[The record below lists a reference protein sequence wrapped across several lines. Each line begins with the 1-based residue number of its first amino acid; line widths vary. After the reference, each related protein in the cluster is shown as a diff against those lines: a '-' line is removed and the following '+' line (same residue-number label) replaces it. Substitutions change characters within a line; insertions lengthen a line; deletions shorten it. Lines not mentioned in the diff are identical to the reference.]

1 MACKYTFNG
10 KEYTERELLNLA
22 SSASSLMSVR
32 TRTNNEMIEI
42 MKNQASNRFVNL
54 DLFTPYQENNY
65 ISAISADVISQI
77 GTFKPGEKVKL
88 SPSEAFLKT
97 KARFENSLKVYDYL
111 AKQLDTP
118 AKLDQAR
125 KNKDYTKKF
134 PQLLLAPTTDD
145 LLLMK
150 TTYGN
155 ILDNFD
161 GFKTKVK
168 VNLRKFGL
176 KIEEGSD
183 KFQELKLDEEYYSN
197 IVNQDANLEEITEDE
212 RVINES
218 YEDGSTFN
226 VNPRDTASTRVK
238 LFFASVPSGT
248 TGPLGLREFVTYDDV
263 IENFLEIGSELES
276 ISYDSLQAELL
287 QRSKTRP
294 YLKNVAAMIAGLQK
308 DNNTQLLNEILT
320 FTNKSFQEQILVKWN
335 SGGVSG
341 VNVEIIKSN
350 RNTVIRQ
357 IYNDWL
363 EQQKASDIITNKNGE
378 LVVNT
383 EKAAELK
390 RTLDEAVA
398 GSVEQK
404 KAWVKSFM
412 ATIGVTYTDD
422 MLNTLEETANNG
434 EFKKNNLNSNFAQLF
449 LSNNLFS
456 ILVNRYNV
464 APTGK
469 TEVGYDDANNALKDE
484 FTSFSKLAEI
494 YYRHTPG
501 RYHTGS
507 SRNGENKSIYAY
519 IAPSYLERIKK
530 KLNYSKTFLDTL
542 LKRSFA
548 KSSKVLQKYAASKLS
563 GANNVTLDIFY
574 ADSLKKDKKNR
585 DGVVRKKQSVKEQM
599 FEAIIKHQNAGRGT
613 GYYNIFTLSDKTV
626 TPVLHIDKYKLNDKT
641 QGRTAKDLF
650 FKQSADIK
658 ESFDFGETFKTELYN
673 LVESEINRIVDYS
686 KQLKAGN
693 KLKQANFDKAFELF
707 YLFPELNKSSKDIT
721 AEKPEEGK
729 KLEEIRNRMYEG
741 KTPSAQDVA
750 YIKNVVTENFKQ
762 RTLDLI
768 KSMTRRGLINFTNS
782 KSTGELLFNFPF
794 FDATYMTQPE
804 INGLSDF
811 QKAVY
816 AAADFEF
823 NYLRTQI
830 TALQILG
837 ADPALYYKETSA
849 LKNANLSDLTIAQ
862 KMSLVKSTM
871 DEFSKRAAMFIAP
884 GSQGV
889 WKWYDAKGNMVDRSS
904 YKSITI
910 SDVVK
915 DTELFNSVETTDAQ
929 EFITLQ
935 EHIDRMMSEGRIPLD
950 VWQSITDRLSKK
962 NKSDN
967 FELTDREKSVIL
979 QPAKPVHTNS
989 VENGNGF
996 NRIDYVKSSTYP
1008 LIPDITRGSQLDDLR
1023 KFMEANNI
1031 RSANFKTA
1039 KKVGQP
1045 EKVLT
1050 VFDENE
1056 NFITPTTSD
1065 LAGAVQTLSRE
1076 GLHTQQEIPLQKEEI
1091 SNISQANRVLFDG
1104 LLNVKDFILENTSF
1118 NGKQFK
1124 DLKENIRINLFDKA
1138 KNELSRRFGIEERGD
1153 GVVFKNKKA
1162 LEQLL
1167 REEAIERNFSI
1178 NDIAAIK
1185 VDKDGDLIIPPYLM
1199 ARGEKFE
1206 GLINSLVSKIVR
1218 LKNPGTSLVQ
1228 VSGVATKLKLND
1240 LNKDTKS
1247 DIIWLSNYDTSKG
1260 LQYMRKTKDGVKPA
1274 QVLVSQYI
1282 RDEEGNLIDLSKFV
1296 KVDKKT
1302 GIKTL
1307 DTSTFS
1313 EELFQLVASRIP
1325 NQGHP
1330 SMLPVEVVGFLP
1342 SYMENTMVVPDG
1354 ITKQMGS
1361 DFDVDKLFAYTSS
1374 LRLRYSKETEN
1385 KVIALEKEMLNIKNK
1400 SEAENTE
1407 LYKQYLSKQELAT
1420 IKQLKEDK
1428 NEIIDKLKWNI
1439 SDKEKSRKQKS
1450 IDTINTLIE
1459 SVYENIKEKYA
1470 DEYLKIRQV
1479 QEKNKQATRKEL
1491 EAIRTQIAEA
1501 KSKGIT
1507 GADKVKYDISK
1518 YDIETGWESLSDF
1531 NVDELHQMYRDL
1543 HWSVLTHRAAF
1554 DKITKSIDFNDIKEE
1569 ADMLE
1574 AMGMFK
1580 FDMTY
1585 TPMGFEEQM
1594 QIFNDNKSGKV
1605 GVGIFASLGS
1615 FLADNQD
1622 KKIILGHIDPKTLV
1636 TVPDPVIVLDD
1647 NGNKL
1652 DLYNLTEPGSVG
1664 DTKEETRTKGDN
1676 NSMVMTESVDNAKN
1690 KNLYK
1695 FNWSEETMGALSAL
1709 IALSDA
1715 DGNILKINFATRF
1728 FKQPIIEEYVSEIQS
1743 ARDTLSDFTPD
1754 VKDAVINK
1762 LVKRY
1767 SDKMSIEAQNKIIE
1781 DKKNSTYKEE
1791 IFGAEK
1797 LKQMLKESLGGI
1809 TDMDSYA
1816 KKQIDVLALF
1826 DRLNNIGSELSGVIG
1841 ASYIYTK
1848 GVGSSVFDVI
1858 DGIRKLGRLANPGV
1872 FVGLESMAGK
1882 VEKDVNTGRY
1892 KITEPVG
1899 EIGHSIDRSLIFA
1912 AKLYNELYPVHFS
1925 SFYNKVAEKIFNGLG
1940 VDKNNVGSSRFIK
1953 LNKEIIKG
1961 VRSYLFTNPS
1971 LKISDSAAAE
1981 RERLLVD
1988 NADNKSLAKR
1998 IMEAKTSFP
2007 ELEDNYFIKNLGFK
2021 LSTKQGL
2028 PSQVYYKSPF
2038 GDIDE
2043 IENNKGFL
2051 SLIFSGNDEQI
2062 QIAKDLALYTYL
2074 TGANQTNSSFGKF
2087 IPIEYFISDTDFL
2100 AGIKGFKKDV
2110 FNTGLP
2116 QFYRQFIQN
2125 NPDMATRLDK
2135 DTAAALS
2142 KLGNIEKFSI
2152 DTSNDLH
2159 RKLLVKTGPADNLLT
2174 VNKFAD
2180 YISYTDNQNSL
2191 TYLYE
2196 RTSAPNIGKYERI
2209 NTLGTRRSGFSEF
2222 MMNAKDV
2229 PSVLPMNMTTAQLA
2243 EFKRVYP
2250 DAPTEDNVD
2259 LDSLADGMLEDD
2271 INLDD
2276 LLDQADMFDNID
2288 LDAVAAQESV
2298 INISNELNIYT
2309 DRPNNIT
2316 SYVNSLIPNYIQ
2328 TYDDEIRLLS
2338 ELASIFAL
2346 SRGNYKTN
2354 AELLETSVNVE
2365 KMIKDLTPAELKE
2378 ESNETLD
2385 NMLSN
2390 AIIEKLAKE
2399 GLSEEDIYNNLFKR
2413 TEANSTQPVAQQP
2426 KQVGSPSEYTNHSG
2440 GAKGYDAEWDIIGEE
2455 FGMVNNKHYLLPS
2468 DGAVSDPRLQAK
2480 GVKPVDATNDVGPVA
2495 LQGPATGE
2503 AQIAV
2508 TNAER
2513 AMGRIEL
2520 NHTTRNTKK
2529 IRNYVQVKNADGIF
2543 AIGSLIPK
2551 DTDITISMGRV
2562 TKKAL
2567 VPQVNGGT
2575 SVAVQLGIMMN
2586 KPTYVFNQVANNTYP
2601 EGWYVWENKVH
2612 YNPNTNTFEGD
2623 FMPIDIPILTKNFAG
2638 IGTSSNTTTQGKQAI
2653 RDVYENTFNSP
2664 RTESTSTLDVSAQL
2678 EINEELVIS
2687 DPTDIL
2693 NLDDL
2698 LQMDMDDMTEIN
2710 MEELENQ
2717 PIEFGANPQI
2727 DPVVEGIIPNID
2739 GDNNIKTVLNNIFK
2753 TTTNPFFKDLIKI
2766 LGQAGNIKD
2775 ANVIIDNTM
2784 AHPGTY
2790 APGIIRINTDLAKKD
2805 NPKQNA
2811 KDNLE
2816 TVVMHEV
2823 MHAATADILKRFRE
2837 NKSSLNK
2844 RQIIFATGLTNMFKD
2859 LQEKM
2864 IESDVHGPKLTE
2876 VIDKVFGSNQ
2886 DVDLSPKEK
2895 SMYYG
2900 LTNLDEFVS
2909 MIMTDRN
2916 FQQFMNE
2923 TMYNEESNTS
2933 IFDRF
2938 KEMLRDL
2945 ITSLAKMVGVSID
2958 NKSALYNGV
2967 NTITKL
2973 ITEPDIQDHSD
2984 EESINGDPNEG
2995 PLDMNDINNPQDNN
3009 PQDYYMLKTPNGL
3022 FNANEDQVAAIDAVS
3037 EFLNKP
3043 TTEKLDD
3050 NVFFLFGPGGTGK
3063 TASVASAINKALN
3076 GSAEQVTVA
3085 YTAISHTA
3093 KGELVKAGNKEAAT
3107 LASFLGSTP
3116 KISASG
3122 EESFELTPLSK
3133 YTEGDRPAPFPA
3145 IFTADWLVIDEA
3157 SMIGDREM
3165 DAIRQRLR
3173 ERKSEFGDSKLK
3185 ILFMGDYA
3193 QIPPIG
3199 LRPDED
3205 GYAINLMKNSS
3216 KSIGLSKVERTK
3228 NQDITDLG
3236 FRFRRAVDYYNQQLE
3251 KGVASAASGL
3261 RIDKMLDKSV
3271 TTSSENVSFT
3281 SVHKKF
3287 FTDYVNILKQDP
3299 FNSQN
3304 AVMISYNNEKHPTT
3318 ISTTDIIRTNLFG
3331 EKANE
3336 ALFIPGEPIF
3346 LNSTIKAPS
3355 LQTGKRID
3363 LAKNSRLVIKSINRN
3378 IKSFNLGSNIR
3389 PDIIE
3394 IPVYSIAAHYGN
3406 DIINFDAFDKS
3417 FSQQIIPSRY
3427 DNKRKGY
3434 ILEDGFFLSYSKYMR
3449 LKELGVTDIFHGYIM
3464 SAHKV
3469 QGQTYNHSF
3478 VHDKNIASHVRPS
3491 MNSGE
3496 MILTPKSY
3504 AQILY
3509 TAISRARNKV
3519 YVLTNTVADEA
3530 GAFAQPTFENPMKS
3544 IATEVTAAEF
3554 PNDLELENQCKS

>member
-378 LVVNT
+378 LIVNT

-962 NKSDN
+962 NKSEN

-1282 RDEEGNLIDLSKFV
+1282 RDEEGNLIDLSKFI

-1374 LRLRYSKETEN
+1374 LRLRYSKETES

-1450 IDTINTLIE
+1450 VDTINTLIE

-2152 DTSNDLH
+2152 DTTNDLH

-2174 VNKFAD
+2174 LNKFAD

-2276 LLDQADMFDNID
+2276 LLDQADLFDNID

-2413 TEANSTQPVAQQP
+2413 TESIFTEADSLPPIEQNFIDGQGGRKMQSKFAGKSTMDLIL
-2426 KQVGSPSEYTNHSG
+2426 SG
-2440 GAKGYDAEWDIIGEE
+2440 D
-2455 FGMVNNKHYLLPS
+2455 
-2468 DGAVSDPRLQAK
+2468 R
-2480 GVKPVDATNDVGPVA
+2480 T
-2495 LQGPATGE
+2495 
-2503 AQIAV
+2503 
-2508 TNAER
+2508 R
-2513 AMGRIEL
+2513 
-2520 NHTTRNTKK
+2520 TTRAN
-2529 IRNYVQVKNADGIF
+2529 
-2543 AIGSLIPK
+2543 
-2551 DTDITISMGRV
+2551 TDITRMIKDYNLSKIEDLVGKVIRMTDKNGRTAY
-2562 TKKAL
+2562 TKITNVAAFTQDYQNATWQKEGWDKATTDKN
-2567 VPQVNGGT
+2567 VG
-2575 SVAVQLGIMMN
+2575 
-2586 KPTYVFNQVANNTYP
+2586 TYP
-2601 EGWYVWENKVH
+2601 YAIE
-2612 YNPNTNTFEGD
+2612 FELASVGTTQD
-2623 FMPIDIPILTKNFAG
+2623 TSTKNELLNK
-2638 IGTSSNTTTQGKQAI
+2638 IGDTIIQTTQLRYKVVNLPGVI
-2653 RDVYENTFNSP
+2653 ENIEKTDQQYNVTLRFKTYNGSKTQTVVIENGEVIKTVSKSP
-2664 RTESTSTLDVSAQL
+2664 LKMGEFIEANKSTYDFQFSDSGATQDVSAQL
-2678 EINEELVIS
+2678 EINEELVMS
-2687 DPTDIL
+2687 DPTDSI

-2698 LQMDMDDMTEIN
+2698 LGMDMDDSTMIN

-2945 ITSLAKMVGVSID
+2945 ITSLAKMVGVNID

-2995 PLDMNDINNPQDNN
+2995 PLNMDDINNPQDNN
-3009 PQDYYMLKTPNGL
+3009 PQDYYMLKTVNGT
-3022 FNANEDQVAAIDAVS
+3022 FSANEDQVAAIDAIS
-3037 EFLNKP
+3037 EFLNEP

-3063 TASVASAINKALN
+3063 TASVASAINKALS

-3116 KISASG
+3116 KIGPSG

-3133 YTEGDRPAPFPA
+3133 YTEGDKPMPFPG

-3165 DAIRQRLR
+3165 DSIRQRLR

-3205 GYAINLMKNSS
+3205 GYAINLMRDNS

-3261 RIDKMLDKSV
+3261 RIDKMLDKTV

-3281 SVHKKF
+3281 SVYKNF
-3287 FTDYVNILKQDP
+3287 FTNYVNTLKQDP

-3304 AVMISYNNEKHPTT
+3304 AVMISYNNEKHPST

-3331 EKANE
+3331 DKANE
-3336 ALFIPGEPIF
+3336 GLFISGEPIF

-3355 LQTGKRID
+3355 LETGKRIE
-3363 LAKNSRLVIKSINRN
+3363 LAKNSRVVIKSIYRN
-3378 IKSFNLGSNIR
+3378 IKTFNLGSNIK
-3389 PDIIE
+3389 PDLIE
-3394 IPVYSIAAHYGN
+3394 VPVYSIAAHYGN

-3417 FSQQIIPSRY
+3417 FSEQLIPSRY
-3427 DNKRKGY
+3427 DNKRRGY
-3434 ILEDGFFLSYSKYMR
+3434 VLKDGSFLPYYKYMR
-3449 LKELGVTDIFHGYIM
+3449 LKDLGVTDVFHGYIM

-3478 VHDKNIASHVRPS
+3478 VHDMNIASHVRPS

-3519 YVLTNTVADEA
+3519 YVLTNNVADEA

>member
-32 TRTNNEMIEI
+32 TRTNDEMIEI

-125 KNKDYTKKF
+125 KNKEYTKKF
-134 PQLLLAPTTDD
+134 PQLLLAPTIDD

-150 TTYGN
+150 STYGN

-176 KIEEGSD
+176 KIEEGSN
-183 KFQELKLDEEYYSN
+183 KFQELKLDEEYYRN
-197 IVNQDANLEEITEDE
+197 IVNEDANVEEITEDE

-218 YEDGSTFN
+218 YEDGSAFR

-238 LFFASVPSGT
+238 LFFATVPSGA
-248 TGPLGLREFVTYDDV
+248 TGALGLREFVTYDDV

-276 ISYDSLQAELL
+276 VSYDALQAELL

-335 SGGVSG
+335 AGGTTG

-363 EQQKASDIITNKNGE
+363 EQQKTSDIITNKNGE

-390 RTLDEAVA
+390 KTLDEAVA
-398 GSVEQK
+398 GGVEQK

-412 ATIGVTYTDD
+412 STIGVTYTDD
-422 MLNTLEETANNG
+422 MLNTLEEAANNG

-449 LSNNLFS
+449 LSNNLFG

-469 TEVGYDDANNALKDE
+469 EEVGYDDANNALKDE

-530 KLNYSKTFLDTL
+530 KLNYSKTFLDTV

-548 KSSKVLQKYAASKLS
+548 KNSKVLQKYAASKLS

-599 FEAIIKHQNAGRGT
+599 FEAIIKHQNGGGKT

-641 QGRTAKDLF
+641 QGRTAKDLI

-729 KLEEIRNRMYEG
+729 RIEEIRNRMYEG

-750 YIKNVVTENFKQ
+750 YIKNIVTENFKQ

-794 FDATYMTQPE
+794 FDASYMRQTE

-823 NYLRTQI
+823 NYLRTQT
-830 TALQILG
+830 TALQLLG
-837 ADPALYYKETSA
+837 ADPALYYKEPSA

-904 YKSITI
+904 YNAITI

-915 DTELFNSVETTDAQ
+915 NTELFKAVETTDAQ

-1056 NFITPTTSD
+1056 DFITPTSSD

-1076 GLHTQQEIPLQKEEI
+1076 GLHTQQEIPLQKDEI

-1104 LLNVKDFILENTSF
+1104 LLNVKDFILEDTSF

-1124 DLKENIRINLFDKA
+1124 NLKEDIRINLFDKA
-1138 KNELSRRFGIEERGD
+1138 KNDLSRRFGIEERGD

-1228 VSGVATKLKLND
+1228 VSGVASKLKFSD
-1240 LNKDTKS
+1240 LNKDSKS
-1247 DIIWLSNYDTSKG
+1247 DVIWLSNYDTSKG

-1302 GIKTL
+1302 GVKTL

-1330 SMLPVEVVGFLP
+1330 SMLPIEVVGFLP
-1342 SYMENTMVVPDG
+1342 SYMENTIVVPDG

-1374 LRLRYSKETEN
+1374 LRLRYSKETES

-1400 SEAENTE
+1400 SEVENTE
-1407 LYKQYLSKQELAT
+1407 LYKQYLTKQELST

-1439 SDKEKSRKQKS
+1439 SDREKSRKQKS
-1450 IDTINTLIE
+1450 IDNINTLIE

-1470 DEYLKIRQV
+1470 PEYLKIRQV

-1491 EAIRTQIAEA
+1491 DDIRNQIIEA

-1518 YDIETGWESLSDF
+1518 YDIETGWESLSSF
-1531 NVDELHQMYRDL
+1531 NEDELHQMYRDL

-1569 ADMLE
+1569 GDMLE
-1574 AMGMFK
+1574 AMGLFK

-1622 KKIILGHIDPKTLV
+1622 KKIIVGHIDPKTLLP
-1636 TVPDPVIVLDD
+1636 VPNPITVLDD

-1652 DLYNLTEPGSVG
+1652 DLYKLTEPGSVG

-1709 IALSDA
+1709 IALSDV

-1728 FKQPIIEEYVSEIQS
+1728 FKQPIIEEFVSEIQS

-1767 SDKMSIEAQNKIIE
+1767 SQMMSVEAQNKIIE

-1791 IFGAEK
+1791 IFGADK
-1797 LKQMLKESLGGI
+1797 LKQMLKESLGDI

-1826 DRLNNIGSELSGVIG
+1826 DRLSNIGSELSGVIG

-1899 EIGHSIDRSLIFA
+1899 EIGHSIDRSLLFA
-1912 AKLYNELYPVHFS
+1912 EKLYNELYPVHFS
-1925 SFYNKVAEKIFNGLG
+1925 SFYNRVSEKIFNGLG

-1971 LKISDSAAAE
+1971 LNISDNASSE

-1998 IMEAKTSFP
+1998 IMEAKNSFP
-2007 ELEDNYFIKNLGFK
+2007 ELEDNYFIKNLGFR

-2100 AGIKGFKKDV
+2100 SGIKGFKKDV

-2152 DTSNDLH
+2152 DTSNELH
-2159 RKLLVKTGPADNLLT
+2159 SKLLVKTGAADNLLT
-2174 VNKFAD
+2174 QFKFAD
-2180 YISYTDNQNSL
+2180 FISYTDNQNKL

-2209 NTLGTRRSGFSEF
+2209 NTLGTRKAGFSEF

-2229 PSVLPMNMTTAQLA
+2229 PSVLPMNMTAAQLA
-2243 EFKRVYP
+2243 EYKSVYP

-2288 LDAVAAQESV
+2288 LDAVAAQE
-2298 INISNELNIYT
+2298 
-2309 DRPNNIT
+2309 
-2316 SYVNSLIPNYIQ
+2316 
-2328 TYDDEIRLLS
+2328 
-2338 ELASIFAL
+2338 
-2346 SRGNYKTN
+2346 
-2354 AELLETSVNVE
+2354 
-2365 KMIKDLTPAELKE
+2365 
-2378 ESNETLD
+2378 
-2385 NMLSN
+2385 
-2390 AIIEKLAKE
+2390 
-2399 GLSEEDIYNNLFKR
+2399 
-2413 TEANSTQPVAQQP
+2413 PVAQQTGNFTEADNLP
-2426 KQVGSPSEYTNHSG
+2426 PIEQNFIDGQGGRKMQSKFAGKSTMDLILSG
-2440 GAKGYDAEWDIIGEE
+2440 D
-2455 FGMVNNKHYLLPS
+2455 
-2468 DGAVSDPRLQAK
+2468 R
-2480 GVKPVDATNDVGPVA
+2480 T
-2495 LQGPATGE
+2495 
-2503 AQIAV
+2503 
-2508 TNAER
+2508 R
-2513 AMGRIEL
+2513 
-2520 NHTTRNTKK
+2520 TTRAN
-2529 IRNYVQVKNADGIF
+2529 
-2543 AIGSLIPK
+2543 
-2551 DTDITISMGRV
+2551 TDITRMIKDYNLSKIEDLVGKVIRMTDKSGRTAY
-2562 TKKAL
+2562 TKITNVAAFTKEYQDATWEKEGWDKATTDK
-2567 VPQVNGGT
+2567 N
-2575 SVAVQLGIMMN
+2575 LG
-2586 KPTYVFNQVANNTYP
+2586 TYP
-2601 EGWYVWENKVH
+2601 YAIE
-2612 YNPNTNTFEGD
+2612 FELASVG
-2623 FMPIDIPILTKNFAG
+2623 
-2638 IGTSSNTTTQGKQAI
+2638 TTQ
-2653 RDVYENTFNSP
+2653 DVT
-2664 RTESTSTLDVSAQL
+2664 TQL
-2678 EINEELVIS
+2678 ETNEEIVIS

-2698 LQMDMDDMTEIN
+2698 LQMDMDDMSEIN

-2727 DPVVEGIIPNID
+2727 DPVVEGLIPNID
-2739 GDNNIKTVLNNIFK
+2739 GNNNVKTVLNNIFK

-2790 APGIIRINTDLAKKD
+2790 APGVIRINADLAKKD

-2816 TVVMHEV
+2816 TVIMHEV
-2823 MHAATADILKRFRE
+2823 MHAATADILKRFKE

-2864 IESDVHGPKLTE
+2864 IDSDVHGPKLTE
-2876 VIDKVFGSNQ
+2876 VIDKLFGSNQ

-2900 LTNLDEFVS
+2900 LTNIDEFVS
-2909 MIMTDRN
+2909 MLMTDRT

-2945 ITSLAKMVGVSID
+2945 ITSLAKMVGVNID
-2958 NKSALYNGV
+2958 KKSALYNGV
-2967 NTITKL
+2967 DTITKL
-2973 ITEPDIQDHSD
+2973 ISEPDIQDHSD
-2984 EESINGDPNEG
+2984 NESINGDPNEG

-3037 EFLNKP
+3037 EFLNRP

-3050 NVFFLFGPGGTGK
+3050 NVFLLFGPGGTGK
-3063 TASVASAINKALN
+3063 TASVASAINKALS
-3076 GSAEQVTVA
+3076 GTAEQVRVA

-3107 LASFLGSTP
+3107 LASFLGSKP
-3116 KISASG
+3116 KITASG
-3122 EESFELTPLSK
+3122 EETFELTPLSE
-3133 YTEGDRPAPFPA
+3133 YTDGEKPKPFPG

-3157 SMIGDREM
+3157 SMIGETEM
-3165 DAIRQRLR
+3165 RAIRQRLE
-3173 ERKSEFGDSKLK
+3173 ERKGEFGDRKMK
-3185 ILFMGDYA
+3185 ILFMGDYS

-3216 KSIGLSKVERTK
+3216 KSIGLSKIERTK

-3251 KGVASAASGL
+3251 KGIASVASGL

-3281 SVHKKF
+3281 SKHKNF
-3287 FTDYVNILKQDP
+3287 FTDYVNVFKQDP

-3304 AVMISYNNEKHPTT
+3304 AVMISYNNEKHPST
-3318 ISTTDIIRTNLFG
+3318 ITTTDVIRTNLFG
-3331 EKANE
+3331 DKAKE
-3336 ALFIPGEPIF
+3336 ALFVAGEPIF
-3346 LNSTIKAPS
+3346 LGSTITAPS
-3355 LQTGKRID
+3355 IETGKNIEMP
-3363 LAKNSRLVIKSINRN
+3363 KNSRTIIKSINSVV
-3378 IKSFNLGSNIR
+3378 KSFNIGTKR
-3389 PDIIE
+3389 YPDYINV
-3394 IPVYSIAAHYGN
+3394 PVYSISAHYGK
-3406 DIINFDAFDKS
+3406 DVVNFDALDKAY
-3417 FSQQIIPSRY
+3417 SQQFIPSRY
-3427 DNKRKGY
+3427 DSKRKGY
-3434 ILEDGFFLSYSKYMR
+3434 ILDDGSFLSYGRYMR
-3449 LKELGVTDIFHGYIM
+3449 LKEAGITDIFHGYLM

-3478 VHDKNIASHVRPS
+3478 VHDMNISSHVRPS

-3519 YVLTNTVADEA
+3519 YVLTNNVADEA

-3544 IATEVTAAEF
+3544 VATEVTTAEF

>member
-32 TRTNNEMIEI
+32 TRTNDEMIEI

-125 KNKDYTKKF
+125 KNKEYTKKF

-150 TTYGN
+150 STYGN

-176 KIEEGSD
+176 KIEEGSN
-183 KFQELKLDEEYYSN
+183 KFQELKLDEEYYNN
-197 IVNQDANLEEITEDE
+197 IVNQDANLEDITEDE

-238 LFFASVPSGT
+238 LFFATVPSGS
-248 TGPLGLREFVTYDDV
+248 TGALGLREFVTYDDV

-276 ISYDSLQAELL
+276 VSYDALQAELL

-308 DNNTQLLNEILT
+308 DNNAQLLNEILT

-335 SGGVSG
+335 PGGPAG

-363 EQQKASDIITNKNGE
+363 EQQKTSDIITNKNGE

-390 RTLDEAVA
+390 KTLDEAVA
-398 GSVEQK
+398 GGVEQK

-412 ATIGVTYTDD
+412 STIGVTYSDD

-530 KLNYSKTFLDTL
+530 KLNYSKTFLDTV

-548 KSSKVLQKYAASKLS
+548 KNSKVLQKYAASKLS

-599 FEAIIKHQNAGRGT
+599 FEAIIKHQNGGSKT

-641 QGRTAKDLF
+641 QGRTAKDLI

-658 ESFDFGETFKTELYN
+658 ETFDFGETFKTELYN

-750 YIKNVVTENFKQ
+750 YIKNVVTANFKQ
-762 RTLDLI
+762 RTFDLI
-768 KSMTRRGLINFTNS
+768 KSMTRRGLINFSNS
-782 KSTGELLFNFPF
+782 KSTGELLSNFPF
-794 FDATYMTQPE
+794 FDASYMRQAE

-811 QKAVY
+811 HKAVY

-823 NYLRTQI
+823 NYLRTQT
-830 TALQILG
+830 TALQLLG
-837 ADPALYYKETSA
+837 ADPALYYKEPSA

-904 YKSITI
+904 YKAITI

-915 DTELFNSVETTDAQ
+915 NTELFNNVETTDAQ

-1056 NFITPTTSD
+1056 DFITPTSSD

-1076 GLHTQQEIPLQKEEI
+1076 GLHTQQEIPLQKDEI

-1104 LLNVKDFILENTSF
+1104 LLNVKDFILEDTSF

-1138 KNELSRRFGIEERGD
+1138 KNDLSRRFGIEERGD

-1228 VSGVATKLKLND
+1228 VSGVASKLKFSD
-1240 LNKDTKS
+1240 LNKDSKS
-1247 DIIWLSNYDTSKG
+1247 DVIWLSNYDTSKG

-1330 SMLPVEVVGFLP
+1330 SMLPIEVVGFLP
-1342 SYMENTMVVPDG
+1342 SYMENTIVVPDG

-1361 DFDVDKLFAYTSS
+1361 DFDVDKLYAYTSS
-1374 LRLRYSKETEN
+1374 LRLRYSKETESE
-1385 KVIALEKEMLNIKNK
+1385 VISLEKEMLNIKNK
-1400 SEAENTE
+1400 SEVENTE
-1407 LYKQYLSKQELAT
+1407 LYKQYLTKQELAT

-1450 IDTINTLIE
+1450 VDNINTLIE

-1470 DEYLKIRQV
+1470 AEYLKIRQV

-1491 EAIRTQIAEA
+1491 DAIRTQITEA

-1518 YDIETGWESLSDF
+1518 YDIETGWESLSSF
-1531 NVDELHQMYRDL
+1531 NEDELHQMYRDL

-1554 DKITKSIDFNDIKEE
+1554 DKITKSIDFSDIKEE
-1569 ADMLE
+1569 GDMLE
-1574 AMGMFK
+1574 AMGLFK

-1622 KKIILGHIDPKTLV
+1622 KTIILGHIDPKTLLPV
-1636 TVPDPVIVLDD
+1636 RDPVIVLDE
-1647 NGNKL
+1647 NGKDTL
-1652 DLYNLTEPGSVG
+1652 ELFNLTQPGSVG
-1664 DTKEETRTKGDN
+1664 DTKEDTRTKGDN
-1676 NSMVMTESVDNAKN
+1676 NSMVMTESVDNSKN

-1695 FNWSEETMGALSAL
+1695 FNWAEETMGALSAL

-1715 DGNILKINFATRF
+1715 NGKILKINFATRF

-1767 SDKMSIEAQNKIIE
+1767 SDMMSLEAQNKIIE

-1791 IFGAEK
+1791 IFGADK
-1797 LKQMLKESLGGI
+1797 LKQMLKESLGDI

-1826 DRLNNIGSELSGVIG
+1826 DRLSNIGSELSGVIG

-1899 EIGHSIDRSLIFA
+1899 EIGHSIDRSLLFA
-1912 AKLYNELYPVHFS
+1912 EKLYNELYPVHFS
-1925 SFYNKVAEKIFNGLG
+1925 SFYNRVSEKIFNGLG

-1971 LKISDSAAAE
+1971 LNISDNASSE

-1998 IMEAKTSFP
+1998 IMEAKNSFP
-2007 ELEDNYFIKNLGFK
+2007 ELEDNYFIKNLGFR

-2152 DTSNDLH
+2152 DTTNKLH
-2159 RKLLVKTGPADNLLT
+2159 TKLLVKTGAADNLLT
-2174 VNKFAD
+2174 LNKFAD
-2180 YISYTDNQNSL
+2180 FISYTDNQNKL

-2222 MMNAKDV
+2222 MMNSKDV
-2229 PSVLPMNMTTAQLA
+2229 PSVLPMNMTAAQLA
-2243 EFKRVYP
+2243 EYKRVYP

-2288 LDAVAAQESV
+2288 LDAVAAQE
-2298 INISNELNIYT
+2298 
-2309 DRPNNIT
+2309 
-2316 SYVNSLIPNYIQ
+2316 
-2328 TYDDEIRLLS
+2328 
-2338 ELASIFAL
+2338 
-2346 SRGNYKTN
+2346 
-2354 AELLETSVNVE
+2354 
-2365 KMIKDLTPAELKE
+2365 
-2378 ESNETLD
+2378 
-2385 NMLSN
+2385 
-2390 AIIEKLAKE
+2390 
-2399 GLSEEDIYNNLFKR
+2399 
-2413 TEANSTQPVAQQP
+2413 PVAQQP

-2440 GAKGYDAEWDIIGEE
+2440 GAIGADSAWDNVGRE
-2455 FGMVNNKHYLLPS
+2455 FG
-2468 DGAVSDPRLQAK
+2468 
-2480 GVKPVDATNDVGPVA
+2480 
-2495 LQGPATGE
+2495 
-2503 AQIAV
+2503 V
-2508 TNAER
+2508 TNHRHYYYGSKTPKGNVELTKTQLDEGVAEMR
-2513 AMGRIEL
+2513 KAAVVLGKNPQKASTVNL
-2520 NHTTRNTKK
+2520 LARNWF
-2529 IRNYVQVKNADGIF
+2529 QVKNSDQVV
-2543 AIGSLIPK
+2543 AIAPIDDS
-2551 DTDITISMGRV
+2551 
-2562 TKKAL
+2562 KKM
-2567 VPQVNGGT
+2567 VEGGT
-2575 SVAVQLGIMMN
+2575 GWAVAMAQANN
-2586 KPTYVFNQVANNTYP
+2586 KETHVFNLKDNS
-2601 EGWYVWENKVH
+2601 WYTWNG
-2612 YNPNTNTFEGD
+2612 NTFVASEV
-2623 FMPIDIPILTKNFAG
+2623 PILSKNFAG
-2638 IGTSSNTTTQGKQAI
+2638 IGSRQDAGKMTEESLQAI
-2653 RDVYENTFNSP
+2653 YDVYENTFNSP
-2664 RTESTSTLDVSAQL
+2664 RTQAISTQDVSTQL
-2678 EINEELVIS
+2678 ETNEEIVIS
-2687 DPTDIL
+2687 DPTDML

-2727 DPVVEGIIPNID
+2727 DPVVEGLIPNID
-2739 GDNNIKTVLNNIFK
+2739 GNNNVKTVLNNIFK

-2790 APGIIRINTDLAKKD
+2790 APGVIRINADLAKKD

-2816 TVVMHEV
+2816 TVIMHEV

-2837 NKSSLNK
+2837 NKASLNK
-2844 RQIIFATGLTNMFKD
+2844 RQIIFATGLTNMFND

-2864 IESDVHGPKLTE
+2864 IDSDVHGPKLTE
-2876 VIDKVFGSNQ
+2876 VIDKLFGSNQ

-2900 LTNLDEFVS
+2900 LTNIDEFVS
-2909 MIMTDRN
+2909 MLMTDRT

-2945 ITSLAKMVGVSID
+2945 ITSLAKMVGVNID
-2958 NKSALYNGV
+2958 KKSALYNGV
-2967 NTITKL
+2967 DTITKL
-2973 ITEPDIQDHSD
+2973 ISEPDIQDHSD
-2984 EESINGDPNEG
+2984 NESINGDPNEG

-3037 EFLNKP
+3037 EFLNRP

-3050 NVFFLFGPGGTGK
+3050 NVFLLFGPGGTGK
-3063 TASVASAINKALN
+3063 TASVASAINKALS
-3076 GSAEQVTVA
+3076 GTAEQVRVA

-3107 LASFLGSTP
+3107 LASFLGSKP
-3116 KISASG
+3116 KITASG
-3122 EESFELTPLSK
+3122 EETFELTPLSE
-3133 YTEGDRPAPFPA
+3133 YTDGEKPKPFPG

-3157 SMIGDREM
+3157 SMIGETEM
-3165 DAIRQRLR
+3165 KAIRQRLE
-3173 ERKSEFGDSKLK
+3173 ERKAEFGDRKMK
-3185 ILFMGDYA
+3185 ILFMGDYS

-3216 KSIGLSKVERTK
+3216 KSISLSKIERTK

-3251 KGVASAASGL
+3251 KGIASVLSGL

-3281 SVHKKF
+3281 SKHKNF
-3287 FTDYVNILKQDP
+3287 FTDYVNVFKQDP

-3304 AVMISYNNEKHPTT
+3304 AVMISYNNEKHQST
-3318 ISTTDIIRTNLFG
+3318 ITTTDVIRTNLFG
-3331 EKANE
+3331 DKAKE
-3336 ALFIPGEPIF
+3336 ALFVAGEPIF
-3346 LNSTIKAPS
+3346 LGSTITAPS
-3355 LQTGKRID
+3355 IETGKNIEMP
-3363 LAKNSRLVIKSINRN
+3363 KNSRTIIKSINSVV
-3378 IKSFNLGSNIR
+3378 KSFNIGTKR
-3389 PDIIE
+3389 YPDYINV
-3394 IPVYSIAAHYGN
+3394 PVYAISAHYGK
-3406 DIINFDAFDKS
+3406 DVVNFDALDKAY
-3417 FSQQIIPSRY
+3417 SQQFIPSRY
-3427 DNKRKGY
+3427 DSKRKGY
-3434 ILEDGFFLSYSKYMR
+3434 ILDDGSFLAYGRYMR
-3449 LKELGVTDIFHGYIM
+3449 LKEAGITDIFHGYLM

-3478 VHDKNIASHVRPS
+3478 VHDMNISSHVRPS

-3519 YVLTNTVADEA
+3519 YVLTNNVADEA

-3544 IATEVTAAEF
+3544 VATEVTTAEF

>member
-97 KARFENSLKVYDYL
+97 KARFENSLKLYTYL
-111 AKQLDTP
+111 AEKLDTP

-125 KNKDYTKKF
+125 NNKEYTKKF

-145 LLLMK
+145 LQLMK

-176 KIEEGSD
+176 KIEEGSN

-197 IVNQDANLEEITEDE
+197 IVNEDSNLEEITEDE

-218 YEDGSTFN
+218 YEDGSAFR

-238 LFFASVPSGT
+238 LFFATVPSGT

-276 ISYDSLQAELL
+276 VSYDSLQAELL

-335 SGGVSG
+335 PGGVSG

-404 KAWVKSFM
+404 KDWVKSFM
-412 ATIGVTYTDD
+412 ATIGVTYTDE

-456 ILVNRYNV
+456 ILVNKYNV

-507 SRNGENKSIYAY
+507 MRNGENKSIYSY

-650 FKQSADIK
+650 FKESADIK

-707 YLFPELNKSSKDIT
+707 YLFPELNKSSKDVT

-794 FDATYMTQPE
+794 FDATYMRQPE

-823 NYLRTQI
+823 NYLRTQT

-1374 LRLRYSKETEN
+1374 LRLRYSKETES

-1569 ADMLE
+1569 GDMLE
-1574 AMGMFK
+1574 AMGFFK

-1781 DKKNSTYKEE
+1781 DKKNSAYKEE

-1899 EIGHSIDRSLIFA
+1899 EIGHSIDRSLMFA
-1912 AKLYNELYPVHFS
+1912 EKLYNELYPVHFS
-1925 SFYNKVAEKIFNGLG
+1925 SFYNRVSEKIFNGLG

-2135 DTAAALS
+2135 ETAAALS

-2152 DTSNDLH
+2152 DTSNKLH
-2159 RKLLVKTGPADNLLT
+2159 TKLLVKTGAADNLLT
-2174 VNKFAD
+2174 VTKFAD

-2209 NTLGTRRSGFSEF
+2209 NTLGTRKAGFSEF

-2288 LDAVAAQESV
+2288 LDAVAAQEPVAQKTGSFTEADNLPPIEQNFIDGQGGRKMQSKFAGKSTMDLILSGDRTRTTRANTDITRMIKDYNLSKIEDLVGKV
-2298 INISNELNIYT
+2298 IRMTDKNGRTAYT
-2309 DRPNNIT
+2309 KIT
-2316 SYVNSLIPNYIQ
+2316 NVAAFTQDYQNATWQKEGWDKATTDKNVG
-2328 TYDDEIRLLS
+2328 TYPYAIEF
-2338 ELASIFAL
+2338 ELAS
-2346 SRGNYKTN
+2346 
-2354 AELLETSVNVE
+2354 
-2365 KMIKDLTPAELKE
+2365 
-2378 ESNETLD
+2378 
-2385 NMLSN
+2385 
-2390 AIIEKLAKE
+2390 
-2399 GLSEEDIYNNLFKR
+2399 
-2413 TEANSTQPVAQQP
+2413 VA
-2426 KQVGSPSEYTNHSG
+2426 
-2440 GAKGYDAEWDIIGEE
+2440 
-2455 FGMVNNKHYLLPS
+2455 
-2468 DGAVSDPRLQAK
+2468 
-2480 GVKPVDATNDVGPVA
+2480 
-2495 LQGPATGE
+2495 
-2503 AQIAV
+2503 
-2508 TNAER
+2508 
-2513 AMGRIEL
+2513 
-2520 NHTTRNTKK
+2520 
-2529 IRNYVQVKNADGIF
+2529 
-2543 AIGSLIPK
+2543 
-2551 DTDITISMGRV
+2551 
-2562 TKKAL
+2562 
-2567 VPQVNGGT
+2567 
-2575 SVAVQLGIMMN
+2575 
-2586 KPTYVFNQVANNTYP
+2586 
-2601 EGWYVWENKVH
+2601 
-2612 YNPNTNTFEGD
+2612 
-2623 FMPIDIPILTKNFAG
+2623 
-2638 IGTSSNTTTQGKQAI
+2638 TTQ
-2653 RDVYENTFNSP
+2653 
-2664 RTESTSTLDVSAQL
+2664 DVSAQL
-2678 EINEELVIS
+2678 ETNEELVIS

-2698 LQMDMDDMTEIN
+2698 LQMDMDDMSEIN

-2766 LGQAGNIKD
+2766 LGQANNIKD

-2837 NKSSLNK
+2837 NKASLNK

-2958 NKSALYNGV
+2958 KKSALYNGV

-2995 PLDMNDINNPQDNN
+2995 PLNMDDINNPQDNN

-3050 NVFFLFGPGGTGK
+3050 NVFLLFGPGGTGK

-3076 GSAEQVTVA
+3076 GSAEQVRVA

-3107 LASFLGSTP
+3107 LASFLGSKP
-3116 KISASG
+3116 KITASG
-3122 EESFELTPLSK
+3122 EETFELTPLSE
-3133 YTEGDRPAPFPA
+3133 YTDGERPKPFPG

-3157 SMIGDREM
+3157 SMIGDTEM
-3165 DAIRQRLR
+3165 KAIRQRLE
-3173 ERKSEFGDSKLK
+3173 ERKAEFGDRKMK
-3185 ILFMGDYA
+3185 ILFMGDYS

-3216 KSIGLSKVERTK
+3216 KSIGLSKIERTK

-3251 KGVASAASGL
+3251 KGIASALSGL

-3281 SVHKKF
+3281 SKHKNF
-3287 FTDYVNILKQDP
+3287 FTDYVNVFKQDP

-3304 AVMISYNNEKHPTT
+3304 AVMISYNNEKHPST
-3318 ISTTDIIRTNLFG
+3318 ITTTDVIRTNLFG
-3331 EKANE
+3331 DKAQE
-3336 ALFIPGEPIF
+3336 GLFVAGEPIF
-3346 LNSTIKAPS
+3346 LGSTITAS
-3355 LQTGKRID
+3355 SMETGKNIEMP
-3363 LAKNSRLVIKSINRN
+3363 KNSRTIIKSIKNVV
-3378 IKSFNLGSNIR
+3378 KSFNIGTKR
-3389 PDIIE
+3389 YPDYINV
-3394 IPVYSIAAHYGN
+3394 PVYAIAAHYGK
-3406 DIINFDAFDKS
+3406 DTVNFDALDKS
-3417 FSQQIIPSRY
+3417 YSQQFIPSRY
-3427 DNKRKGY
+3427 DAKRKGY
-3434 ILEDGFFLSYSKYMR
+3434 ILDDGSFLSYGRYMR
-3449 LKELGVTDIFHGYIM
+3449 LKEAGITDIFHGYLM

-3478 VHDKNIASHVRPS
+3478 VHDMNISSHVRPS

-3519 YVLTNTVADEA
+3519 YVLTNNVADEA

>member
-32 TRTNNEMIEI
+32 TRTNDEMIEI

-125 KNKDYTKKF
+125 KNKEYTKKF

-150 TTYGN
+150 STYGN

-176 KIEEGSD
+176 KIEEGSN
-183 KFQELKLDEEYYSN
+183 KFQELKLDEEYYRN
-197 IVNQDANLEEITEDE
+197 IVNEDANVEEITEDE

-218 YEDGSTFN
+218 YEDGSAFR

-238 LFFASVPSGT
+238 LFFATVPSGAI
-248 TGPLGLREFVTYDDV
+248 GALGLREFVTYDDV

-276 ISYDSLQAELL
+276 VSYDALQAELL

-335 SGGVSG
+335 AGGTTG

-363 EQQKASDIITNKNGE
+363 EQQKTSDIITNKNGE

-390 RTLDEAVA
+390 KTLDEAVA
-398 GSVEQK
+398 GGVEQK

-412 ATIGVTYTDD
+412 ATIGVTYTDE
-422 MLNTLEETANNG
+422 MLNTLEEAANNG

-449 LSNNLFS
+449 LSNNLFG

-469 TEVGYDDANNALKDE
+469 EEVGYDDANNALKDE

-530 KLNYSKTFLDTL
+530 KLNYSKTFLDTV

-548 KSSKVLQKYAASKLS
+548 KNSKVLQKYAASKLS

-599 FEAIIKHQNAGRGT
+599 FEAIIKHQNGGGKT

-641 QGRTAKDLF
+641 QGRTAKDLI

-658 ESFDFGETFKTELYN
+658 ETFDFGETFKTELYN
-673 LVESEINRIVDYS
+673 LVVSEINRIVDYS

-729 KLEEIRNRMYEG
+729 RIEEIRNRMYEG

-794 FDATYMTQPE
+794 FDASYMRQTE

-823 NYLRTQI
+823 NYLRTQT
-830 TALQILG
+830 TALQLLG
-837 ADPALYYKETSA
+837 ADPALYYKEPSA

-889 WKWYDAKGNMVDRSS
+889 WKWYDAKGNMVDRNS
-904 YKSITI
+904 YKAITI

-915 DTELFNSVETTDAQ
+915 NTELFKAVETTDAQ

-950 VWQSITDRLSKK
+950 IWQSITDRLSKK
-962 NKSDN
+962 DKSDN

-1104 LLNVKDFILENTSF
+1104 LLNVKDFILEGTSF

-1124 DLKENIRINLFDKA
+1124 DLKEDIRINLFDKA
-1138 KNELSRRFGIEERGD
+1138 KNDLSRRFGIEERGD

-1228 VSGVATKLKLND
+1228 VSGVATKLKLNE
-1240 LNKDTKS
+1240 LTKDTKS

-1282 RDEEGNLIDLSKFV
+1282 RDEEGNIIDLSKFV

-1330 SMLPVEVVGFLP
+1330 SMLPIEVVGFLP
-1342 SYMENTMVVPDG
+1342 SYMENTIVVPDG

-1374 LRLRYSKETEN
+1374 LRLRYSKETES

-1400 SEAENTE
+1400 SEAENTD
-1407 LYKQYLSKQELAT
+1407 LYKQYLTKQELAT

-1439 SDKEKSRKQKS
+1439 SDREKSRKQKS
-1450 IDTINTLIE
+1450 IDNINTLIE

-1470 DEYLKIRQV
+1470 AEYLKIRQV

-1491 EAIRTQIAEA
+1491 DAIRTQITEA

-1518 YDIETGWESLSDF
+1518 YDIETGWESLSSF
-1531 NVDELHQMYRDL
+1531 NEDELHQMYRDL

-1554 DKITKSIDFNDIKEE
+1554 DKITKSIDFSDIKEE
-1569 ADMLE
+1569 GDMLE
-1574 AMGMFK
+1574 AMGLFK

-1622 KKIILGHIDPKTLV
+1622 KKIIVGHIDPKTLLS
-1636 TVPDPVIVLDD
+1636 VPDPVTVLDD

-1652 DLYNLTEPGSVG
+1652 DLYKLTEPGSVG

-1709 IALSDA
+1709 IALSDV

-1728 FKQPIIEEYVSEIQS
+1728 FKQPIIEEFVSEIQS

-1767 SDKMSIEAQNKIIE
+1767 SQMMSVEAQNKIIE

-1791 IFGAEK
+1791 IFGADK
-1797 LKQMLKESLGGI
+1797 LKQMLKESLGDI

-1826 DRLNNIGSELSGVIG
+1826 DRLSNIGSELTGVIG

-1882 VEKDVNTGRY
+1882 VEKNVNTGRY

-1899 EIGHSIDRSLIFA
+1899 EIGHSIDRSLLFA
-1912 AKLYNELYPVHFS
+1912 EKLYNELYPVHFS
-1925 SFYNKVAEKIFNGLG
+1925 SFYNRVSEKIFNGLG

-1971 LKISDSAAAE
+1971 LNISDNASSE

-1998 IMEAKTSFP
+1998 IMEAKNSFP
-2007 ELEDNYFIKNLGFK
+2007 ELEDNYFIKNLGFR

-2100 AGIKGFKKDV
+2100 SGIKGFKKDV

-2152 DTSNDLH
+2152 DTSNKLH
-2159 RKLLVKTGPADNLLT
+2159 IKLLVKTGAADNLLT
-2174 VNKFAD
+2174 EFKFAD
-2180 YISYTDNQNSL
+2180 YISYTDNQNKL

-2209 NTLGTRRSGFSEF
+2209 NTLGTRKAGFSEY
-2222 MMNAKDV
+2222 MMNTKDV
-2229 PSVLPMNMTTAQLA
+2229 LSVLPMNMTAEQLA
-2243 EFKRVYP
+2243 EYKGVYP

-2288 LDAVAAQESV
+2288 LDAIAAQE
-2298 INISNELNIYT
+2298 
-2309 DRPNNIT
+2309 
-2316 SYVNSLIPNYIQ
+2316 
-2328 TYDDEIRLLS
+2328 
-2338 ELASIFAL
+2338 
-2346 SRGNYKTN
+2346 
-2354 AELLETSVNVE
+2354 
-2365 KMIKDLTPAELKE
+2365 
-2378 ESNETLD
+2378 
-2385 NMLSN
+2385 
-2390 AIIEKLAKE
+2390 
-2399 GLSEEDIYNNLFKR
+2399 
-2413 TEANSTQPVAQQP
+2413 PVAQQP

-2440 GAKGYDAEWDIIGEE
+2440 GAIGADSAWDYIGRE
-2455 FGMVNNKHYLLPS
+2455 FG
-2468 DGAVSDPRLQAK
+2468 
-2480 GVKPVDATNDVGPVA
+2480 
-2495 LQGPATGE
+2495 
-2503 AQIAV
+2503 V
-2508 TNAER
+2508 TNHRHYYYGSKTPKGNVELTKAQLDEGVAEMR
-2513 AMGRIEL
+2513 KAAVVLGKNPQKASTVNL
-2520 NHTTRNTKK
+2520 LARNWF
-2529 IRNYVQVKNADGIF
+2529 QVKNSDQVV
-2543 AIGSLIPK
+2543 AIAPIDDS
-2551 DTDITISMGRV
+2551 
-2562 TKKAL
+2562 KKM
-2567 VPQVNGGT
+2567 VEGGT
-2575 SVAVQLGIMMN
+2575 GWAVAMAQANN
-2586 KPTYVFNQVANNTYP
+2586 KETHVFNLKDNS
-2601 EGWYVWENKVH
+2601 WYTWKG
-2612 YNPNTNTFEGD
+2612 NTFVASEV
-2623 FMPIDIPILTKNFAG
+2623 PILSKNFAG
-2638 IGTSSNTTTQGKQAI
+2638 IGSRQDAGKMTEESLQAI
-2653 RDVYENTFNSP
+2653 YDVYENTFNSP
-2664 RTESTSTLDVSAQL
+2664 RTENSFTEADIYNNLFKRTKNELLNKIGDTIIQTTQLRYKVVNLPGVIENIEKTDKGYSVTLRFKTYNGSKTQTVVIENGEVIKTVSKSPLKMGEFIEANKSTYDFQFSDSGTTQDVSTQL
-2678 EINEELVIS
+2678 ETNEEIVIS
-2687 DPTDIL
+2687 DPTDML

-2698 LQMDMDDMTEIN
+2698 LQMDMDDMSEIN

-2717 PIEFGANPQI
+2717 PIEFGANTQI
-2727 DPVVEGIIPNID
+2727 DPVVEGLIPNID
-2739 GDNNIKTVLNNIFK
+2739 GNNSVKTVLNNIFK

-2790 APGIIRINTDLAKKD
+2790 APGVIRINADLAKKD

-2816 TVVMHEV
+2816 TVIMHEV
-2823 MHAATADILKRFRE
+2823 MHAATADILKRFKE

-2864 IESDVHGPKLTE
+2864 IDSDVHGPKLTE
-2876 VIDKVFGSNQ
+2876 VIDKLFGSNQ

-2900 LTNLDEFVS
+2900 LTNIDEFVS
-2909 MIMTDRN
+2909 MLMTDRT

-2945 ITSLAKMVGVSID
+2945 ITSLAKMVGVNID
-2958 NKSALYNGV
+2958 KKSALYNGV
-2967 NTITKL
+2967 DTITKL
-2973 ITEPDIQDHSD
+2973 ISEPDIQDHSD
-2984 EESINGDPNEG
+2984 NESINGDPNEG

-3037 EFLNKP
+3037 EFLNRP

-3050 NVFFLFGPGGTGK
+3050 NVFLLFGPGGTGK
-3063 TASVASAINKALN
+3063 TASVASAINKALS

-3107 LASFLGSTP
+3107 LSSFLGSKP
-3116 KISASG
+3116 KITSTG
-3122 EESFELTPLSK
+3122 EETFELTPLEE
-3133 YTEGDRPAPFPA
+3133 YTEGDKPRPFPGV
-3145 IFTADWLVIDEA
+3145 FTADWLVIDEA
-3157 SMIGDREM
+3157 SMIGEREM

-3173 ERKSEFGDSKLK
+3173 ERKGEFGDSKLK
-3185 ILFMGDYA
+3185 ILFMGDYS

-3216 KSIGLSKVERTK
+3216 KSIGLSKIERTK

-3236 FRFRRAVDYYNQQLE
+3236 FRFRRAVDYFNQQLE
-3251 KGVASAASGL
+3251 KGIASVASGL

-3271 TTSSENVSFT
+3271 TTSSENVFFT
-3281 SVHKKF
+3281 SKHKEF
-3287 FTDYVNILKQDP
+3287 FTNYVNILKQDP

-3331 EKANE
+3331 DKAKE
-3336 ALFIPGEPIF
+3336 SLFIAGEPIF
-3346 LNSTIKAPS
+3346 LGSTITAPS
-3355 LQTGKRID
+3355 LETGKSIE
-3363 LAKNSRLVIKSINRN
+3363 LAKNSRVI
-3378 IKSFNLGSNIR
+3378 IKSFKRLVKTINVGTKNYPVNI
-3389 PDIIE
+3389 PDV
-3394 IPVYSIAAHYGN
+3394 PVYSISAHYGN
-3406 DIINFDAFDKS
+3406 DVVNFEALDKAYA
-3417 FSQQIIPSRY
+3417 QQFIPSNY
-3427 DNKRKGY
+3427 DSKRKGY
-3434 ILEDGFFLSYSKYMR
+3434 VLNDGSFLSYSKYMR
-3449 LKELGVTDIFHGYIM
+3449 LKEYGLTDIFHGYMM

-3478 VHDKNIASHVRPS
+3478 VHDMNIAGHVRPS

-3496 MILTPKSY
+3496 MIITPKSY

-3519 YVLTNTVADEA
+3519 YVLTANVADEV

-3544 IATEVTAAEF
+3544 VATEVTAAEF
-3554 PNDLELENQCKS
+3554 PNELELENQCKS

>member
-1 MACKYTFNG
+1 MGCKYILNN
-10 KEYTERELLNLA
+10 KEYTEKELLNLA
-22 SSASSLMSVR
+22 STAASLMSVR
-32 TRTNNEMIEI
+32 TRTNDEMIEI
-42 MKNQASNRFVNL
+42 MKAQASNRFVNL

-65 ISAISADVISQI
+65 ISAISADVISQV
-77 GTFKPGEKVKL
+77 GTFKPGEKVKI

-97 KARFENSLKVYDYL
+97 KARFENSLKVYNYL
-111 AKQLDTP
+111 AEKLDTP
-118 AKLDQAR
+118 AKLSQAR
-125 KNKDYTKKF
+125 KTKEYIKKF
-134 PQLLLAPTTDD
+134 PQLLLTPSIDD

-150 TTYGN
+150 NTYAN
-155 ILDNFD
+155 ILDNFE
-161 GFKTKVK
+161 GFKAKVK

-176 KIEEGSD
+176 KIEEGSN
-183 KFQELKLDEEYYSN
+183 KFQELKLDEEYYRN
-197 IVNQDANLEEITEDE
+197 IVNEDASAEEVTEDE
-212 RVINES
+212 RLINES
-218 YEDGSTFN
+218 YEDGSAFR

-238 LFFASVPSGT
+238 LFFASVPSGRV
-248 TGPLGLREFVTYDDV
+248 GPLGLKEFVTYDDV
-263 IENFLEIGSELES
+263 IENFLEIGSELENVT
-276 ISYDSLQAELL
+276 YDALQSELL

-294 YLKNVAAMIAGLQK
+294 YLKNVASMLAGLQK

-320 FTNKSFQEQILVKWN
+320 FTNKSFQEQILVKWDTA
-335 SGGVSG
+335 GTAG

-363 EQQKASDIITNKNGE
+363 EQQKTSDIITNKNGE

-390 RTLDEAVA
+390 KTLDEAVA

-412 ATIGVTYTDD
+412 ASIGITYTDD
-422 MLNTLEETANNG
+422 MLNYLEEAANNG

-456 ILVNRYNV
+456 ILVNKYNT

-469 TEVGYDDANNALKDE
+469 AEVGYDDANNALKDE
-484 FTSFSKLAEI
+484 FTSFNKLAEI

-507 SRNGENKSIYAY
+507 SRNGENKSIYSY

-530 KLNYSKTFLDTL
+530 KLNYSKTFLDTV

-548 KSSKVLQKYAASKLS
+548 KSSKVLQSYAASKKS

-599 FEAIIKHQNAGRGT
+599 FEAIIKHQNVGRKT

-626 TPVLHIDKYKLNDKT
+626 TPVLHIDKYKLNDKD
-641 QGRTAKDLF
+641 QRRSGKDLI
-650 FKQSADIK
+650 FKQSNNLRD
-658 ESFDFGETFKTELYN
+658 SFDFGNTFKDQLYN
-673 LVESEINRIVDYS
+673 LVEAEINRIVDYS
-686 KQLKAGN
+686 KQLQAGN

-707 YLFPELNKSSKDIT
+707 YLFPILNQSSKD
-721 AEKPEEGK
+721 ANGQ

-741 KTPSAQDVA
+741 KKPSKQDVD
-750 YIKNVVTENFKQ
+750 YIKDVVTENFKDK
-762 RTLDLI
+762 TLKLV
-768 KSMTRRGLINFTNS
+768 KTMTKNGLISYT
-782 KSTGELLFNFPF
+782 KSPTTGELLFSFPF
-794 FDATYMTQPE
+794 FDSSYMRQAE
-804 INGLSDF
+804 LNGLSDF

-823 NYLRTQI
+823 NYLRTQT

-837 ADPALYYKETSA
+837 ADPALYYKEPSA
-849 LKNANLSDLTIAQ
+849 LKNANLSDLTLAQ
-862 KMSLVKSTM
+862 KTSLVKSTM

-889 WKWYDAKGNMVDRSS
+889 WNWYDAKGNMVDRSS
-904 YKSITI
+904 YKAITI
-910 SDVVK
+910 NDVKK
-915 DTELFNSVETTDAQ
+915 DTDLFDGVETTDAQ

-950 VWQSITDRLSKK
+950 VWQSITDRLGKK
-962 NKSDN
+962 NQIEN
-967 FELTDREKSVIL
+967 FQLTPREKSVIL

-1008 LIPDITRGSQLDDLR
+1008 LIPDITRGTQLDDLR
-1023 KFMEANNI
+1023 VFMESNNI

-1056 NFITPTTSD
+1056 NFIQPSNSD

-1076 GLHTQQEIPLQKEEI
+1076 GLHTQQEIPLQKDEI

-1104 LLNVKDFILENTSF
+1104 LLDVKDFVLENTIF
-1118 NGKQFK
+1118 TGKQLK
-1124 DLKENIRINLFDKA
+1124 DLKEDIRINLFDKA
-1138 KNELSRRFGIEERGD
+1138 KNELSRRFGIQERGD
-1153 GVVFKNKKA
+1153 GVIFKNKKA

-1206 GLINSLVSKIVR
+1206 GLINSLVTKIVR

-1228 VSGVATKLKLND
+1228 VSGVASKLKLSD

-1247 DIIWLSNYDTSKG
+1247 DVIWLPNYDTAKG

-1296 KVDKKT
+1296 KEDKKT

-1307 DTSTFS
+1307 DTSSFS

-1330 SMLPVEVVGFLP
+1330 SMLPIEVVGFLP
-1342 SYMENTMVVPDG
+1342 SYMENTIVVPDG

-1407 LYKQYLSKQELAT
+1407 LYKNYLSKQELAT

-1428 NEIIDKLKWNI
+1428 NDIVSKLKWNI
-1439 SDKEKSRKQKS
+1439 SDKEKARKQKS
-1450 IDTINTLIE
+1450 VDAINTLIE
-1459 SVYENIKEKYA
+1459 SVYENIREKYA

-1491 EAIRTQIAEA
+1491 DAIRTQIAEA
-1501 KSKGIT
+1501 KANGIT

-1518 YDIETGWESLSDF
+1518 YDVEEGWESLSDL
-1531 NVDELHQMYRDL
+1531 NEDELHQMYRDL
-1543 HWSVLTHRAAF
+1543 HWSVLTHRSAF
-1554 DKITKSIDFNDIKEE
+1554 DKIAKSIDYGDINEE
-1569 ADMLE
+1569 AAMLE
-1574 AMGMFK
+1574 AMGLFK
-1580 FDMTY
+1580 TDMTY
-1585 TPMGFEEQM
+1585 SPMGFEEQM

-1622 KKIILGHIDPKTLV
+1622 KDIVLGHIDPKTKA
-1636 TVPDPVIVLDD
+1636 IVLDPVVVLD
-1647 NGNKL
+1647 ENGETLELASITK
-1652 DLYNLTEPGSVG
+1652 PGTVG
-1664 DTKEETRTKGDN
+1664 DTKEDTRTKGDN
-1676 NSMVMTESVDNAKN
+1676 NSMVLSESVDNAKN

-1695 FNWSEETMGALSAL
+1695 FNWAEETMGALSAL
-1709 IALSDA
+1709 IALSDQK
-1715 DGNILKINFATRF
+1715 GNILRINFATRF
-1728 FKQPIIEEYVSEIQS
+1728 FKQPIIEDFVSEIQS
-1743 ARDTLSDFTPD
+1743 ARDTLSDYTPD
-1754 VKDAVINK
+1754 VKDAVVRKVANK
-1762 LVKRY
+1762 Y
-1767 SDKMSIEAQNKIIE
+1767 FNMMSEEAQNKMLE
-1781 DKKNSTYKEE
+1781 DKKEGKYEE
-1791 IFGAEK
+1791 EVFGAEK
-1797 LKQMLKESLGGI
+1797 LKQMLQESLGEPA
-1809 TDMDSYA
+1809 DMDIYA
-1816 KKQIDVLALF
+1816 KKQLDALMLF
-1826 DRLNNIGSELSGVIG
+1826 DRLSNIGSELSGVIG

-1872 FVGLESMAGK
+1872 FVGLESLAGK

-1892 KITEPVG
+1892 SITEPVG
-1899 EIGHSIDRSLIFA
+1899 EIGHSIDRSLLFA
-1912 AKLYNELYPVHFS
+1912 EKIYNELYPVHFS
-1925 SFYNKVAEKIFNGLG
+1925 AFYNRVSEKIFNGLG

-1971 LKISDSAAAE
+1971 LNISDNAAAE
-1981 RERLLVD
+1981 RQRLLVD
-1988 NADNKSLAKR
+1988 TADNKSLAKR
-1998 IMEAKTSFP
+1998 IMEAKTTYP
-2007 ELEDNYFIKNLGFK
+2007 ELEDNYFVKNLGFR
-2021 LSTKQGL
+2021 LSTKDGL

-2051 SLIFSGNDEQI
+2051 SLIFSGNDQQI

-2100 AGIKGFKKDV
+2100 SGIKGFKKDV

-2116 QFYRQFIQN
+2116 QFYRQFVQN

-2135 DTAAALS
+2135 ETATALS
-2142 KLGNIEKFSI
+2142 KLGNIEKFAI
-2152 DTSNDLH
+2152 DTTNDLH
-2159 RKLLVKTGPADNLLT
+2159 YKLLVKTGPQDNILAPF
-2174 VNKFAD
+2174 KFAD
-2180 YISYTDNQNSL
+2180 YISYTDNQTKQ

-2209 NTLGTRRSGFSEF
+2209 NTLGTRKAGFSEY
-2222 MMNAKDV
+2222 MMNVKDV
-2229 PSVLPMNMTTAQLA
+2229 PSVVPINMTAAQLA
-2243 EFKRVYP
+2243 EYKALYP
-2250 DAPTEDNVD
+2250 DPVNEDNID
-2259 LDSLADGMLEDD
+2259 IDSLADGMLEDEV
-2271 INLDD
+2271 NLDD

-2288 LDAVAAQESV
+2288 LDAVAAQEPIV
-2298 INISNELNIYT
+2298 
-2309 DRPNNIT
+2309 
-2316 SYVNSLIPNYIQ
+2316 
-2328 TYDDEIRLLS
+2328 
-2338 ELASIFAL
+2338 
-2346 SRGNYKTN
+2346 
-2354 AELLETSVNVE
+2354 
-2365 KMIKDLTPAELKE
+2365 
-2378 ESNETLD
+2378 
-2385 NMLSN
+2385 
-2390 AIIEKLAKE
+2390 
-2399 GLSEEDIYNNLFKR
+2399 
-2413 TEANSTQPVAQQP
+2413 QQP
-2426 KQVGSPSEYTNHSG
+2426 KQPGNPSEYTNHSG
-2440 GAKGYDAEWDIIGEE
+2440 GAIGADSAWDTIGRE
-2455 FGMVNNKHYLLPS
+2455 FGVVNHNHYYYGSKTP
-2468 DGAVSDPRLQAK
+2468 K
-2480 GVKPVDATNDVGPVA
+2480 GN
-2495 LQGPATGE
+2495 
-2503 AQIAV
+2503 
-2508 TNAER
+2508 
-2513 AMGRIEL
+2513 IEL
-2520 NHTTRNTKK
+2520 TKDELNEGIAEMTKAAAVLGKNPQKASTVNLLARNWF
-2529 IRNYVQVKNADGIF
+2529 QVKNSDQVV
-2543 AIGSLIPK
+2543 AIAPIANNMK
-2551 DTDITISMGRV
+2551 FV
-2562 TKKAL
+2562 E
-2567 VPQVNGGT
+2567 GGT
-2575 SVAVQLGIMMN
+2575 GWAVAMAQANN
-2586 KPTYVFNQVANNTYP
+2586 KETHVFNLNDNSWYTWNGTEFVAS
-2601 EGWYVWENKVH
+2601 E
-2612 YNPNTNTFEGD
+2612 
-2623 FMPIDIPILTKNFAG
+2623 IPVLSKNFAG
-2638 IGTSSNTTTQGKQAI
+2638 IGSRQDNGKMTEESLQAI
-2653 RDVYENTFNSP
+2653 YDVYDKTFNSVATQIP
-2664 RTESTSTLDVSAQL
+2664 ASDVS
-2678 EINEELVIS
+2678 EELDTTEEIVIT
-2687 DPTDIL
+2687 DPTDNL

-2698 LQMDMDDMTEIN
+2698 LGMDMEDATEIN

-2717 PIEFGANPQI
+2717 PVEFGDNTQT
-2727 DPVVEGIIPNID
+2727 DPVVEELIPNME
-2739 GDNNIKTVLNNIFK
+2739 GNNSIKTVLNNIFK

-2766 LGQAGNIKD
+2766 LGQSGNIKD

-2790 APGIIRINTDLAKKD
+2790 TPGTIRINADLAKKD
-2805 NPKQNA
+2805 NPKQTA
-2811 KDNLE
+2811 KANLE
-2816 TVVMHEV
+2816 TVIMHEA

-2876 VIDKVFGSNQ
+2876 VIDKLFGNNQ

-2909 MIMTDRN
+2909 MIMTDRT

-2923 TMYNEESNTS
+2923 TMYNENTNTS
-2933 IFDRF
+2933 ILDRF

-2945 ITSLAKMVGVSID
+2945 LASLAKMVGVSID
-2958 NKSALYNGV
+2958 KNSALYNGV
-2967 NTITKL
+2967 DTITKL
-2973 ITEPDIQDHSD
+2973 ISEPDIQDHSD
-2984 EESINGDPNEG
+2984 NESINGDPNEG
-2995 PLDMNDINNPQDNN
+2995 PLNMDDINNTQDNTT
-3009 PQDYYMLKTPNGL
+3009 QDFYMLKTPNGL
-3022 FNANEDQVAAIDAVS
+3022 FKANEDQVAAIDAIS

-3043 TTEKLDD
+3043 ATEKLED
-3050 NVFFLFGPGGTGK
+3050 NVFLLHGPGGTGK

-3076 GSAEQVTVA
+3076 NSAEKVKVA

-3093 KGELVKAGNKEAAT
+3093 KGELVRAGNKEAAT
-3107 LASFLGSTP
+3107 LASFLGSKP

-3122 EESFELTPLSK
+3122 EETFELTPLSE
-3133 YTEGDRPAPFPA
+3133 YTDGERPKPYPG

-3165 DAIRQRLR
+3165 DAIRQRLK

-3185 ILFMGDYA
+3185 ILFMGDYS

-3205 GYAINLMKNSS
+3205 GYAINLMKNDS
-3216 KSIGLSKVERTK
+3216 KSIGLSKIERTK

-3236 FRFRRAVDYYNQQLE
+3236 FRFRRAVDYYNDQLD
-3251 KGVASAASGL
+3251 KGISSAASAL
-3261 RIDKMLDKSV
+3261 KIEKMLDKTV
-3271 TTSSENVSFT
+3271 TTSSENVSYT
-3281 SVHKKF
+3281 SKHKNF
-3287 FTDYVNILKQDP
+3287 FADYVNVLKQDP

-3304 AVMISYNNEKHPTT
+3304 AVMIAYNNEKHATT
-3318 ISTTDIIRTNLFG
+3318 ITITNAIRTNLFG
-3331 EKANE
+3331 AKAE
-3336 ALFIPGEPIF
+3336 ESMFIPGEPIF
-3346 LNSTIKAPS
+3346 LGSTINVS
-3355 LQTGKRID
+3355 SIETGKSVEMP
-3363 LAKNSRLVIKSINRN
+3363 KNSRAIIKAIKSNVKTFN
-3378 IKSFNLGSNIR
+3378 IGTKR
-3389 PDIIE
+3389 YPDYIK
-3394 IPVYSIAAHYGN
+3394 IPVYSINAHYGK
-3406 DIINFDAFDKS
+3406 DVVNFDAIDKAY
-3417 FSQQIIPSRY
+3417 SQQFVPSRY
-3427 DNKRKGY
+3427 DAKRKGY
-3434 ILEDGFFLSYSKYMR
+3434 VLDDGSFLSYGRYMR
-3449 LKELGVTDIFHGYIM
+3449 LKDAGLTDIFHGYIM

-3478 VHDKNIASHVRPS
+3478 VHDMNIATHVRPN
-3491 MNSGE
+3491 MNTGE

-3509 TAISRARNKV
+3509 TAVSRARNKV
-3519 YVLTNTVADEA
+3519 YVLTANIADEA
-3530 GAFAQPTFENPMKS
+3530 GTFVQPTFENPMKS
-3544 IATEVTAAEF
+3544 VATQVTAAEF
-3554 PNDLELENQCKS
+3554 PSELELENQCKL

>member
-1 MACKYTFNG
+1 MGCKYILNN
-10 KEYTERELLNLA
+10 KEYTEKELLNLA
-22 SSASSLMSVR
+22 STAASLMSVR
-32 TRTNNEMIEI
+32 TRTNDEMIEI
-42 MKNQASNRFVNL
+42 MKTQASNRFVNL

-65 ISAISADVISQI
+65 ISAISADVISQV
-77 GTFKPGEKVKL
+77 GTFKPGEKVKI

-97 KARFENSLKVYDYL
+97 KARFENSLKVYNYL
-111 AKQLDTP
+111 AEKLDTP
-118 AKLDQAR
+118 AKLSEAR
-125 KNKDYTKKF
+125 KTKEYIKKF
-134 PQLLLAPTTDD
+134 PQLLLTPSIDD

-150 TTYGN
+150 NTYAN
-155 ILDNFD
+155 ILDNFE
-161 GFKTKVK
+161 GFKAKVK

-176 KIEEGSD
+176 KIEEGSN
-183 KFQELKLDEEYYSN
+183 KFQELKLDEEYYRN
-197 IVNQDANLEEITEDE
+197 IVNEDASAEEITEDE
-212 RVINES
+212 RLINES
-218 YEDGSTFN
+218 YEDGSAFR

-238 LFFASVPSGT
+238 LFFASVPSGRV
-248 TGPLGLREFVTYDDV
+248 GPLGLKEFVTYDDV

-276 ISYDSLQAELL
+276 ISYDALQAELL

-294 YLKNVAAMIAGLQK
+294 YLKNVATMLAGLQK

-320 FTNKSFQEQILVKWN
+320 FTNKSFQEQILVKWDTA
-335 SGGVSG
+335 GTAG

-363 EQQKASDIITNKNGE
+363 EQQKTSDIITNKNGE
-378 LVVNT
+378 LVVDT

-390 RTLDEAVA
+390 KTLDEAVA

-412 ATIGVTYTDD
+412 ASIGITYTDD
-422 MLNTLEETANNG
+422 MINYLEEAANNG

-456 ILVNRYNV
+456 ILVNKYNTP
-464 APTGK
+464 PTGK
-469 TEVGYDDANNALKDE
+469 AEVGYDDANNALKDE
-484 FTSFSKLAEI
+484 FTSFNKLADI

-507 SRNGENKSIYAY
+507 SRNGENKSIYSY

-530 KLNYSKTFLDTL
+530 KLNYSKTFLDTV

-548 KSSKVLQKYAASKLS
+548 KNSKILQSYAASKKS

-599 FEAIIKHQNAGRGT
+599 FEAIIKHQNAGRKT

-626 TPVLHIDKYKLNDKT
+626 TPVIHIDKYKLNDKD
-641 QGRTAKDLF
+641 QRRSGKDLI
-650 FKQSADIK
+650 FKQSANLRD
-658 ESFDFGETFKTELYN
+658 SFDFGNTFKDELYN
-673 LVESEINRIVDYS
+673 LVEAEINRIVDYS
-686 KQLKAGN
+686 RQLQAGN

-707 YLFPELNKSSKDIT
+707 YLFPILNQGSRDNGQRI
-721 AEKPEEGK
+721 
-729 KLEEIRNRMYEG
+729 EEIRNRMYEG
-741 KTPSAQDVA
+741 KTPSKQDVDF
-750 YIKNVVTENFKQ
+750 IKGIVTENFKDK
-762 RTLDLI
+762 TLKLVKTMT
-768 KSMTRRGLINFTNS
+768 KSGLISYTKS
-782 KSTGELLFNFPF
+782 PSTGELLFNFPF
-794 FDATYMTQPE
+794 FDSSYMRQPE
-804 INGLSDF
+804 LNGLSDF

-823 NYLRTQI
+823 NYLRTQT

-837 ADPALYYKETSA
+837 ADPALYYKEPSS
-849 LKNANLSDLTIAQ
+849 LKNANLADLTLAQ
-862 KMSLVKSTM
+862 KTALVKSTM

-889 WKWYDAKGNMVDRSS
+889 WKWYDSKGNMVDRSS
-904 YKSITI
+904 YKAITI
-910 SDVVK
+910 SDVQK
-915 DTELFNSVETTDAQ
+915 NTELFKGVETTDAQ

-950 VWQSITDRLSKK
+950 VWQSITDRLGKK
-962 NKSDN
+962 NQIEN
-967 FELTDREKSVIL
+967 FQLTPREKSVIL

-1008 LIPDITRGSQLDDLR
+1008 LIPDITRGTQLDDLR
-1023 KFMEANNI
+1023 VFMESNNI

-1045 EKVLT
+1045 EKILT

-1056 NFITPTTSD
+1056 NFIQPSNSD

-1076 GLHTQQEIPLQKEEI
+1076 GLHTQQEIPLQKDEI

-1104 LLNVKDFILENTSF
+1104 LLDVKDFVLENTIF
-1118 NGKQFK
+1118 NGQQLKN
-1124 DLKENIRINLFDKA
+1124 LKEDIRINLFDKA
-1138 KNELSRRFGIEERGD
+1138 KNDLSRRFGIQEVGK

-1228 VSGVATKLKLND
+1228 VSGVASKLKLSD

-1247 DIIWLSNYDTSKG
+1247 DVIWLPNYDATKG
-1260 LQYMRKTKDGVKPA
+1260 LQYMRRTKDGVKPA
-1274 QVLVSQYI
+1274 QVLVSQFI

-1296 KVDKKT
+1296 KEDKKT

-1307 DTSTFS
+1307 DTSSFS

-1330 SMLPVEVVGFLP
+1330 SMLPIEVVGFLP
-1342 SYMENTMVVPDG
+1342 SYMENTIVVPDG

-1407 LYKQYLSKQELAT
+1407 LYKNYLSKQELAT

-1428 NEIIDKLKWNI
+1428 NDIVSKLKWNI
-1439 SDKEKSRKQKS
+1439 SDKEKARKQKS
-1450 IDTINTLIE
+1450 VDAINTLIE
-1459 SVYENIKEKYA
+1459 SVYENIREKYA

-1491 EAIRTQIAEA
+1491 DTIRTQIAEA
-1501 KSKGIT
+1501 KAGGIV

-1518 YDIETGWESLSDF
+1518 YDVEVGWESISSF
-1531 NVDELHQMYRDL
+1531 NEDELQQMYRDL
-1543 HWSVLTHRAAF
+1543 HWSVLTHRSAF
-1554 DKITKSIDFNDIKEE
+1554 DKITKSIDFGDIKEE

-1574 AMGMFK
+1574 AMGLFK
-1580 FDMTY
+1580 TDITY

-1605 GVGIFASLGS
+1605 GVSIFASLGS

-1622 KKIILGHIDPKTLV
+1622 KDIVLGHIDPKTKA
-1636 TVPDPVIVLDD
+1636 IVLDPVVVLD
-1647 NGNKL
+1647 ENGEKL
-1652 DLYNLTEPGSVG
+1652 ELSSISKPGSVG
-1664 DTKEETRTKGDN
+1664 DTKEGTRTKGDN
-1676 NSMVMTESVDNAKN
+1676 NSMALSESVDNSKN

-1695 FNWSEETMGALSAL
+1695 FNWAEETMGALSAL
-1709 IALSDA
+1709 IALSDQK
-1715 DGNILKINFATRF
+1715 GNILRINFATRF
-1728 FKQPIIEEYVSEIQS
+1728 FKQPIIEEFISEIQS
-1743 ARDTLSDFTPD
+1743 ARDTLSDFIPD
-1754 VKDAVINK
+1754 VKDAVISKVASKYYNM
-1762 LVKRY
+1762 
-1767 SDKMSIEAQNKIIE
+1767 MSEEAQKKMVE
-1781 DKKNSTYKEE
+1781 DKIEGKYEE
-1791 IFGAEK
+1791 EVFGAEK
-1797 LKQMLKESLGGI
+1797 LKQMLQESLGEPA
-1809 TDMDSYA
+1809 DMDSYA
-1816 KKQIDVLALF
+1816 KKQLDALMLF
-1826 DRLNNIGSELSGVIG
+1826 DRLSNIGSELSGVIG

-1858 DGIRKLGRLANPGV
+1858 DGIRKLGRLSTQGV
-1872 FVGLESMAGK
+1872 FVGLENLAGK

-1892 KITEPVG
+1892 SIAEPVG
-1899 EIGHSIDRSLIFA
+1899 EIGHSIDRSLLFA
-1912 AKLYNELYPVHFS
+1912 EKLYTELYPIHFS
-1925 SFYNKVAEKIFNGLG
+1925 AFYNKVSEKIFNGLG

-1961 VRSYLFTNPS
+1961 VRSYLFTNPT
-1971 LKISDSAAAE
+1971 LNISDNAFAE
-1981 RERLLVD
+1981 RQRLLVD
-1988 NADNKSLAKR
+1988 DADNKSLATR
-1998 IMEAKTSFP
+1998 IMEAKAKFS

-2021 LSTKQGL
+2021 LSTKLGL

-2100 AGIKGFKKDV
+2100 SGIKGFKKDV
-2110 FNTGLP
+2110 FDNGLP

-2135 DTAAALS
+2135 ETAVALA
-2142 KLGNIEKFSI
+2142 KLGNVEKFAI
-2152 DTSNDLH
+2152 DTTNDLH
-2159 RKLLVKTGPADNLLT
+2159 YKLLVKTGPQDNMLAKE
-2174 VNKFAD
+2174 KFAD
-2180 YISYTDNQNSL
+2180 YISYTDGQSKI

-2196 RTSAPNIGKYERI
+2196 RTSAPNVGRYERI
-2209 NTLGTRRSGFSEF
+2209 NTLGTRKAGFSEY
-2222 MMNAKDV
+2222 MMNVKDV
-2229 PSVLPMNMTTAQLA
+2229 TSLLPINMTATQLA
-2243 EFKRVYP
+2243 EYKALYP
-2250 DAPTEDNVD
+2250 DPVTEDNVD
-2259 LDSLADGMLEDD
+2259 IDSLADGMLEDD
-2271 INLDD
+2271 INLDN

-2288 LDAVAAQESV
+2288 LDVMAAQEPVTNS
-2298 INISNELNIYT
+2298 SNQVNIYAGT
-2309 DRPNNIT
+2309 GDNVELSNFANRPFTYNEQRFSSVEQAFQYAKGDFYNVFEIDPSSTENPNDLQIKVNAHLKNIL
-2316 SYVNSLIPNYIQ
+2316 NSKTGAEAKALGGKNIGVSFEKDFWDTESSGIMKELMKASFEQNP
-2328 TYDDEIRLLS
+2328 EALRLLLATGNS
-2338 ELASIFAL
+2338 ELTHKNKAGVEQDGGRFSRLLMEVRNEFASA
-2346 SRGNYKTN
+2346 S
-2354 AELLETSVNVE
+2354 
-2365 KMIKDLTPAELKE
+2365 D
-2378 ESNETLD
+2378 
-2385 NMLSN
+2385 
-2390 AIIEKLAKE
+2390 
-2399 GLSEEDIYNNLFKR
+2399 R
-2413 TEANSTQPVAQQP
+2413 TAFQERIPQAP
-2426 KQVGSPSEYTNHSG
+2426 KQASSPSEYTNHSG
-2440 GAKGYDAEWDIIGEE
+2440 GAIGADSAWDTIGRE
-2455 FGMVNNKHYLLPS
+2455 FGVVNHNHYYYGSKTP
-2468 DGAVSDPRLQAK
+2468 K
-2480 GVKPVDATNDVGPVA
+2480 GN
-2495 LQGPATGE
+2495 
-2503 AQIAV
+2503 
-2508 TNAER
+2508 
-2513 AMGRIEL
+2513 IEL
-2520 NHTTRNTKK
+2520 TKDELDEGVAEMRKAAAVLGKNPQKASTVNLLARNWF
-2529 IRNYVQVKNADGIF
+2529 QVKNSDQVVAIAPIADNMKF
-2543 AIGSLIPK
+2543 
-2551 DTDITISMGRV
+2551 V
-2562 TKKAL
+2562 E
-2567 VPQVNGGT
+2567 GGT
-2575 SVAVQLGIMMN
+2575 GWAVAMAQANN
-2586 KPTYVFNQVANNTYP
+2586 KETHVFNLNDNSWYTWDGTEFVASEVPT
-2601 EGWYVWENKVH
+2601 
-2612 YNPNTNTFEGD
+2612 
-2623 FMPIDIPILTKNFAG
+2623 LSKNFAG
-2638 IGTSSNTTTQGKQAI
+2638 IGSRQDNGKMTEESLQAI
-2653 RDVYENTFNSP
+2653 YDVYDRTFNSVA
-2664 RTESTSTLDVSAQL
+2664 TEASASDISEQLDITE
-2678 EINEELVIS
+2678 EIVIT
-2687 DPTDIL
+2687 DPTDSL

-2698 LQMDMDDMTEIN
+2698 LGMDMGDTTEVN

-2717 PIEFGANPQI
+2717 PVDFGANVQT
-2727 DPVVEGIIPNID
+2727 DPVVEELIPNMD
-2739 GDNNIKTVLNNIFK
+2739 GDNSIKTVLNNVFK

-2766 LGQAGNIKD
+2766 LGQSGNIKD

-2790 APGIIRINTDLAKKD
+2790 APGVIRINTDLAKKD
-2805 NPKQNA
+2805 NPKQTA
-2811 KDNLE
+2811 KANLE
-2816 TVVMHEV
+2816 TVIMHEV

-2864 IESDVHGPKLTE
+2864 IDSDVHGPKLTE
-2876 VIDKVFGSNQ
+2876 VIDKLFGNNQ

-2909 MIMTDRN
+2909 MIMTDRT

-2923 TMYNEESNTS
+2923 TMYNENTNTS
-2933 IFDRF
+2933 ILDRF

-2945 ITSLAKMVGVSID
+2945 LASLAKMVGVSID
-2958 NKSALYNGV
+2958 KKSALYNGV
-2967 NTITKL
+2967 DTITKL
-2973 ITEPDIQDHSD
+2973 ISEPDIQDHSD
-2984 EESINGDPNEG
+2984 NESINGDPNEG
-2995 PLDMNDINNPQDNN
+2995 PLNMDDITTTQDNTT
-3009 PQDYYMLKTPNGL
+3009 QDFYMLKTPNGS
-3022 FNANEDQVAAIDAVS
+3022 FKANEDQIAAIDAVS

-3043 TTEKLDD
+3043 ATEKLDD
-3050 NVFFLFGPGGTGK
+3050 NVFLLHGPGGTGK
-3063 TASVASAINKALN
+3063 TASVASAINKARN
-3076 GSAEQVTVA
+3076 NSAEQIRVA

-3093 KGELVKAGNKEAAT
+3093 KGELVRAGNKEAAT
-3107 LASFLGSTP
+3107 LASFLGSKLKITP
-3116 KISASG
+3116 SG
-3122 EESFELTPLSK
+3122 EETFELIPLSE
-3133 YTEGDRPAPFPA
+3133 YTDGEKSKPYPG
-3145 IFTADWLVIDEA
+3145 IFTSDWLVIDEA

-3165 DAIRQRLR
+3165 NAIRQRLE
-3173 ERKSEFGDSKLK
+3173 ERKGQFGDSKLK
-3185 ILFMGDYA
+3185 ILFMGDYS

-3205 GYAINLMKNSS
+3205 GYAINLMKDDS
-3216 KSIGLSKVERTK
+3216 KSIGLSKIERTK

-3236 FRFRRAVDYYNQQLE
+3236 FRFRRAVDYYNQQLD
-3251 KGVASAASGL
+3251 KGIPSVMTGL
-3261 RIDKMLDKSV
+3261 KVDKMLDKSV

-3281 SVHKKF
+3281 SNFKNF
-3287 FTDYVNILKQDP
+3287 FKDYVNVLKQDP

-3304 AVMISYNNEKHPTT
+3304 AVMISYNNEKHPNT
-3318 ISTTDIIRTNLFG
+3318 IGLNDILRNSLFG
-3331 EKANE
+3331 EKSKE
-3336 ALFIPGEPIF
+3336 GLFIAGEPIF
-3346 LNSTIKAPS
+3346 LGTTISAPS
-3355 LQTGKRID
+3355 AETGKAIE
-3363 LAKNSRLVIKSINRN
+3363 LPKNSRLVIKSFKSLVKTFN
-3378 IKSFNLGSNIR
+3378 IGSKIR
-3389 PDIIE
+3389 PEYIKL
-3394 IPVYSIAAHYGN
+3394 PVYSIVAHYGN
-3406 DIINFDAFDKS
+3406 DVVNFDAFDKS
-3417 FSQQIIPSRY
+3417 YTQQLIPSRY
-3427 DNKRKGY
+3427 DSIRKGY
-3434 ILEDGFFLSYSKYMR
+3434 ILNDGSFLSYNKYIR
-3449 LKELGVTDIFHGYIM
+3449 LKDAGLTDIFHGYLM

-3478 VHDKNIASHVRPS
+3478 VHDKNIAMHVRPS
-3491 MNSGE
+3491 MTGE

-3519 YVLTNTVADEA
+3519 YVLTDNVADEA
-3530 GAFAQPTFENPMKS
+3530 GAFVQPTFENPMKS
-3544 IATEVTAAEF
+3544 VATEVTAAEF
-3554 PNDLELENQCKS
+3554 PNELQLENQCKL

>member
-125 KNKDYTKKF
+125 KNKEYTKKF

-150 TTYGN
+150 STYGN

-176 KIEEGSD
+176 KIEEGSN
-183 KFQELKLDEEYYSN
+183 KFQELKLDEEYYRN
-197 IVNQDANLEEITEDE
+197 IVNEDANVEEITEDE

-218 YEDGSTFN
+218 YEDGSAFR

-238 LFFASVPSGT
+238 LFFASVPSGA

-276 ISYDSLQAELL
+276 ISYDALQAELL

-335 SGGVSG
+335 PGGPAG

-363 EQQKASDIITNKNGE
+363 EQQKTSDIITNKNGE

-390 RTLDEAVA
+390 KTLDEAVA
-398 GSVEQK
+398 GGVEQK

-412 ATIGVTYTDD
+412 STIGVTYTDE
-422 MLNTLEETANNG
+422 MLNTLEEAANNG

-530 KLNYSKTFLDTL
+530 KLNYSKTFLDTV

-548 KSSKVLQKYAASKLS
+548 KNSKVLQKYAASKLS

-599 FEAIIKHQNAGRGT
+599 FEAIIKHQNGGAKT

-641 QGRTAKDLF
+641 QGRTAKDLI

-658 ESFDFGETFKTELYN
+658 ETFDFGETFKTELYN
-673 LVESEINRIVDYS
+673 LVESEVNRIVDYS

-741 KTPSAQDVA
+741 KTPSAQDIA
-750 YIKNVVTENFKQ
+750 YIKNVVTANFKQ
-762 RTLDLI
+762 RTFDLI
-768 KSMTRRGLINFTNS
+768 KSMTRRGLINFSNS
-782 KSTGELLFNFPF
+782 KSTGELLSNFPF
-794 FDATYMTQPE
+794 FDASYMRQAE

-811 QKAVY
+811 HKAVY

-830 TALQILG
+830 TALQLLG

-904 YKSITI
+904 YKAITI

-915 DTELFNSVETTDAQ
+915 NTELFNNVETTDAQ

-1050 VFDENE
+1050 VFNENE
-1056 NFITPTTSD
+1056 DFITPTASD

-1076 GLHTQQEIPLQKEEI
+1076 GLHTQQEIPLQKDEI

-1104 LLNVKDFILENTSF
+1104 LLNVKDFILEDTSF

-1138 KNELSRRFGIEERGD
+1138 KNDLSRRFGIEERGD

-1228 VSGVATKLKLND
+1228 VSGVASKLKFSD
-1240 LNKDTKS
+1240 LNKDSKS
-1247 DIIWLSNYDTSKG
+1247 DVIWLSNYDTSKG

-1330 SMLPVEVVGFLP
+1330 SMLPIEVVGFLP
-1342 SYMENTMVVPDG
+1342 SYMENTIVVPDG

-1361 DFDVDKLFAYTSS
+1361 DFDVDKLYAYTSS
-1374 LRLRYSKETEN
+1374 LRLRYSKETESE
-1385 KVIALEKEMLNIKNK
+1385 VISLEKEMLNIKNK

-1407 LYKQYLSKQELAT
+1407 LYKQYLTKQELAT

-1450 IDTINTLIE
+1450 VDNINTLIE

-1470 DEYLKIRQV
+1470 AEYLKIRQV

-1491 EAIRTQIAEA
+1491 DAIRTQITEA

-1518 YDIETGWESLSDF
+1518 YDIETGWESLSSF
-1531 NVDELHQMYRDL
+1531 NEDELHQMYRDL
-1543 HWSVLTHRAAF
+1543 HWSVLTHRATF
-1554 DKITKSIDFNDIKEE
+1554 DKITKSIDFSDIKEE
-1569 ADMLE
+1569 GDMLE
-1574 AMGMFK
+1574 AMGLFK

-1622 KKIILGHIDPKTLV
+1622 KTIILGHIDPKTLLPV
-1636 TVPDPVIVLDD
+1636 RDPVIVLDE
-1647 NGNKL
+1647 NGKDTL
-1652 DLYNLTEPGSVG
+1652 ELFNLTQPGSVG
-1664 DTKEETRTKGDN
+1664 NTKEDTRTKGDN
-1676 NSMVMTESVDNAKN
+1676 NSMVMTESVDNSKN

-1695 FNWSEETMGALSAL
+1695 FNWAEETMGALSAL

-1715 DGNILKINFATRF
+1715 NGKILKINFATRF

-1767 SDKMSIEAQNKIIE
+1767 SDMMSLEAQNKIIE

-1791 IFGAEK
+1791 IFGPVLTIYTYPANQFEK
-1797 LKQMLKESLGGI
+1797 TLKVL
-1809 TDMDSYA
+1809 DSTSKYA
-1816 KKQIDVLALF
+1816 LTGSIISQ
-1826 DRLNNIGSELSGVIG
+1826 DRASIELSTNLLRHSAGNFYINDKPTG
-1841 ASYIYTK
+1841 AV
-1848 GVGSSVFDVI
+1848 VG
-1858 DGIRKLGRLANPGV
+1858 
-1872 FVGLESMAGK
+1872 
-1882 VEKDVNTGRY
+1882 
-1892 KITEPVG
+1892 
-1899 EIGHSIDRSLIFA
+1899 
-1912 AKLYNELYPVHFS
+1912 
-1925 SFYNKVAEKIFNGLG
+1925 
-1940 VDKNNVGSSRFIK
+1940 
-1953 LNKEIIKG
+1953 
-1961 VRSYLFTNPS
+1961 
-1971 LKISDSAAAE
+1971 
-1981 RERLLVD
+1981 
-1988 NADNKSLAKR
+1988 
-1998 IMEAKTSFP
+1998 
-2007 ELEDNYFIKNLGFK
+2007 
-2021 LSTKQGL
+2021 Q
-2028 PSQVYYKSPF
+2028 QPF
-2038 GDIDE
+2038 G
-2043 IENNKGFL
+2043 GARG
-2051 SLIFSGNDEQI
+2051 SG
-2062 QIAKDLALYTYL
+2062 
-2074 TGANQTNSSFGKF
+2074 
-2087 IPIEYFISDTDFL
+2087 
-2100 AGIKGFKKDV
+2100 
-2110 FNTGLP
+2110 
-2116 QFYRQFIQN
+2116 
-2125 NPDMATRLDK
+2125 
-2135 DTAAALS
+2135 
-2142 KLGNIEKFSI
+2142 
-2152 DTSNDLH
+2152 
-2159 RKLLVKTGPADNLLT
+2159 
-2174 VNKFAD
+2174 
-2180 YISYTDNQNSL
+2180 
-2191 TYLYE
+2191 
-2196 RTSAPNIGKYERI
+2196 
-2209 NTLGTRRSGFSEF
+2209 
-2222 MMNAKDV
+2222 
-2229 PSVLPMNMTTAQLA
+2229 
-2243 EFKRVYP
+2243 
-2250 DAPTEDNVD
+2250 
-2259 LDSLADGMLEDD
+2259 
-2271 INLDD
+2271 
-2276 LLDQADMFDNID
+2276 
-2288 LDAVAAQESV
+2288 
-2298 INISNELNIYT
+2298 
-2309 DRPNNIT
+2309 
-2316 SYVNSLIPNYIQ
+2316 
-2328 TYDDEIRLLS
+2328 
-2338 ELASIFAL
+2338 
-2346 SRGNYKTN
+2346 
-2354 AELLETSVNVE
+2354 
-2365 KMIKDLTPAELKE
+2365 
-2378 ESNETLD
+2378 
-2385 NMLSN
+2385 
-2390 AIIEKLAKE
+2390 
-2399 GLSEEDIYNNLFKR
+2399 
-2413 TEANSTQPVAQQP
+2413 
-2426 KQVGSPSEYTNHSG
+2426 
-2440 GAKGYDAEWDIIGEE
+2440 
-2455 FGMVNNKHYLLPS
+2455 
-2468 DGAVSDPRLQAK
+2468 
-2480 GVKPVDATNDVGPVA
+2480 TNDKAGSA
-2495 LQGPATGE
+2495 LNLYRWLSA
-2503 AQIAV
+2503 
-2508 TNAER
+2508 R
-2513 AMGRIEL
+2513 
-2520 NHTTRNTKK
+2520 
-2529 IRNYVQVKNADGIF
+2529 
-2543 AIGSLIPK
+2543 
-2551 DTDITISMGRV
+2551 TI
-2562 TKKAL
+2562 K
-2567 VPQVNGGT
+2567 
-2575 SVAVQLGIMMN
+2575 
-2586 KPTYVFNQVANNTYP
+2586 
-2601 EGWYVWENKVH
+2601 E
-2612 YNPNTNTFEGD
+2612 
-2623 FMPIDIPILTKNFAG
+2623 
-2638 IGTSSNTTTQGKQAI
+2638 
-2653 RDVYENTFNSP
+2653 TFNP
-2664 RTESTSTLDVSAQL
+2664 
-2678 EINEELVIS
+2678 
-2687 DPTDIL
+2687 PTDYKY
-2693 NLDDL
+2693 
-2698 LQMDMDDMTEIN
+2698 
-2710 MEELENQ
+2710 
-2717 PIEFGANPQI
+2717 P
-2727 DPVVEGIIPNID
+2727 
-2739 GDNNIKTVLNNIFK
+2739 
-2753 TTTNPFFKDLIKI
+2753 
-2766 LGQAGNIKD
+2766 
-2775 ANVIIDNTM
+2775 
-2784 AHPGTY
+2784 
-2790 APGIIRINTDLAKKD
+2790 
-2805 NPKQNA
+2805 
-2811 KDNLE
+2811 
-2816 TVVMHEV
+2816 
-2823 MHAATADILKRFRE
+2823 
-2837 NKSSLNK
+2837 
-2844 RQIIFATGLTNMFKD
+2844 
-2859 LQEKM
+2859 
-2864 IESDVHGPKLTE
+2864 
-2876 VIDKVFGSNQ
+2876 
-2886 DVDLSPKEK
+2886 
-2895 SMYYG
+2895 
-2900 LTNLDEFVS
+2900 
-2909 MIMTDRN
+2909 
-2916 FQQFMNE
+2916 
-2923 TMYNEESNTS
+2923 
-2933 IFDRF
+2933 
-2938 KEMLRDL
+2938 
-2945 ITSLAKMVGVSID
+2945 
-2958 NKSALYNGV
+2958 
-2967 NTITKL
+2967 
-2973 ITEPDIQDHSD
+2973 
-2984 EESINGDPNEG
+2984 
-2995 PLDMNDINNPQDNN
+2995 
-3009 PQDYYMLKTPNGL
+3009 
-3022 FNANEDQVAAIDAVS
+3022 
-3037 EFLNKP
+3037 FLN
-3043 TTEKLDD
+3043 
-3050 NVFFLFGPGGTGK
+3050 
-3063 TASVASAINKALN
+3063 
-3076 GSAEQVTVA
+3076 
-3085 YTAISHTA
+3085 
-3093 KGELVKAGNKEAAT
+3093 EA
-3107 LASFLGSTP
+3107 
-3116 KISASG
+3116 
-3122 EESFELTPLSK
+3122 
-3133 YTEGDRPAPFPA
+3133 
-3145 IFTADWLVIDEA
+3145 
-3157 SMIGDREM
+3157 
-3165 DAIRQRLR
+3165 
-3173 ERKSEFGDSKLK
+3173 
-3185 ILFMGDYA
+3185 
-3193 QIPPIG
+3193 
-3199 LRPDED
+3199 
-3205 GYAINLMKNSS
+3205 
-3216 KSIGLSKVERTK
+3216 
-3228 NQDITDLG
+3228 
-3236 FRFRRAVDYYNQQLE
+3236 
-3251 KGVASAASGL
+3251 
-3261 RIDKMLDKSV
+3261 
-3271 TTSSENVSFT
+3271 
-3281 SVHKKF
+3281 
-3287 FTDYVNILKQDP
+3287 
-3299 FNSQN
+3299 
-3304 AVMISYNNEKHPTT
+3304 
-3318 ISTTDIIRTNLFG
+3318 
-3331 EKANE
+3331 
-3336 ALFIPGEPIF
+3336 
-3346 LNSTIKAPS
+3346 
-3355 LQTGKRID
+3355 
-3363 LAKNSRLVIKSINRN
+3363 
-3378 IKSFNLGSNIR
+3378 
-3389 PDIIE
+3389 
-3394 IPVYSIAAHYGN
+3394 
-3406 DIINFDAFDKS
+3406 
-3417 FSQQIIPSRY
+3417 
-3427 DNKRKGY
+3427 
-3434 ILEDGFFLSYSKYMR
+3434 
-3449 LKELGVTDIFHGYIM
+3449 
-3464 SAHKV
+3464 
-3469 QGQTYNHSF
+3469 
-3478 VHDKNIASHVRPS
+3478 
-3491 MNSGE
+3491 
-3496 MILTPKSY
+3496 
-3504 AQILY
+3504 
-3509 TAISRARNKV
+3509 
-3519 YVLTNTVADEA
+3519 
-3530 GAFAQPTFENPMKS
+3530 
-3544 IATEVTAAEF
+3544 
-3554 PNDLELENQCKS
+3554 

>member
-97 KARFENSLKVYDYL
+97 KARFENSLKLYTYL
-111 AKQLDTP
+111 AEKLDTP

-125 KNKDYTKKF
+125 NNKEYTKKF

-145 LLLMK
+145 LQLMK

-378 LVVNT
+378 LIVNT

-398 GSVEQK
+398 GGVEQK

-962 NKSDN
+962 NKSEN
-967 FELTDREKSVIL
+967 IELTDREKSVIL

-1138 KNELSRRFGIEERGD
+1138 KNELSRRFGIEERGN

-1296 KVDKKT
+1296 KEDKKT

-1361 DFDVDKLFAYTSS
+1361 DFDVDKLFADTSS
-1374 LRLRYSKETEN
+1374 LRLRYSKETES

-1491 EAIRTQIAEA
+1491 DAIRTQIAEA

-1518 YDIETGWESLSDF
+1518 YDIEVGWESLSDF

-1569 ADMLE
+1569 GDMLE

-1622 KKIILGHIDPKTLV
+1622 KTIILGHVDPKTLLPV
-1636 TVPDPVIVLDD
+1636 RDPVIVLDE
-1647 NGNKL
+1647 NGKDTL
-1652 DLYNLTEPGSVG
+1652 ELFNLTQPGSVG

-1709 IALSDA
+1709 ISLSD
-1715 DGNILKINFATRF
+1715 DNGKILRINFATRF

-1754 VKDAVINK
+1754 VKDAVFK
-1762 LVKRY
+1762 RLVERY
-1767 SDKMSIEAQNKIIE
+1767 SDMMSDEAKNKIIE
-1781 DKKNSTYKEE
+1781 DKKNSAYKEE

-1809 TDMDSYA
+1809 IDKDSYA
-1816 KKQIDVLALF
+1816 KKQIDALSLF
-1826 DRLNNIGSELSGVIG
+1826 SRLDNIGSELSGVIG

-2152 DTSNDLH
+2152 DTTNDLH

-2174 VNKFAD
+2174 LTKFAD

-2250 DAPTEDNVD
+2250 DAPTEDNID

-2276 LLDQADMFDNID
+2276 LLDQADLFDNID

-2399 GLSEEDIYNNLFKR
+2399 GLSEEDIYNNLFR
-2413 TEANSTQPVAQQP
+2413 
-2426 KQVGSPSEYTNHSG
+2426 Y
-2440 GAKGYDAEWDIIGEE
+2440 
-2455 FGMVNNKHYLLPS
+2455 
-2468 DGAVSDPRLQAK
+2468 
-2480 GVKPVDATNDVGPVA
+2480 
-2495 LQGPATGE
+2495 
-2503 AQIAV
+2503 
-2508 TNAER
+2508 
-2513 AMGRIEL
+2513 
-2520 NHTTRNTKK
+2520 K
-2529 IRNYVQVKNADGIF
+2529 I
-2543 AIGSLIPK
+2543 
-2551 DTDITISMGRV
+2551 M
-2562 TKKAL
+2562 
-2567 VPQVNGGT
+2567 
-2575 SVAVQLGIMMN
+2575 
-2586 KPTYVFNQVANNTYP
+2586 
-2601 EGWYVWENKVH
+2601 
-2612 YNPNTNTFEGD
+2612 
-2623 FMPIDIPILTKNFAG
+2623 ILFL
-2638 IGTSSNTTTQGKQAI
+2638 
-2653 RDVYENTFNSP
+2653 
-2664 RTESTSTLDVSAQL
+2664 TLD
-2678 EINEELVIS
+2678 
-2687 DPTDIL
+2687 PY
-2693 NLDDL
+2693 
-2698 LQMDMDDMTEIN
+2698 
-2710 MEELENQ
+2710 
-2717 PIEFGANPQI
+2717 
-2727 DPVVEGIIPNID
+2727 
-2739 GDNNIKTVLNNIFK
+2739 
-2753 TTTNPFFKDLIKI
+2753 FF
-2766 LGQAGNIKD
+2766 
-2775 ANVIIDNTM
+2775 
-2784 AHPGTY
+2784 H
-2790 APGIIRINTDLAKKD
+2790 
-2805 NPKQNA
+2805 
-2811 KDNLE
+2811 
-2816 TVVMHEV
+2816 
-2823 MHAATADILKRFRE
+2823 
-2837 NKSSLNK
+2837 
-2844 RQIIFATGLTNMFKD
+2844 
-2859 LQEKM
+2859 
-2864 IESDVHGPKLTE
+2864 
-2876 VIDKVFGSNQ
+2876 
-2886 DVDLSPKEK
+2886 
-2895 SMYYG
+2895 
-2900 LTNLDEFVS
+2900 
-2909 MIMTDRN
+2909 
-2916 FQQFMNE
+2916 
-2923 TMYNEESNTS
+2923 
-2933 IFDRF
+2933 
-2938 KEMLRDL
+2938 
-2945 ITSLAKMVGVSID
+2945 
-2958 NKSALYNGV
+2958 
-2967 NTITKL
+2967 
-2973 ITEPDIQDHSD
+2973 
-2984 EESINGDPNEG
+2984 
-2995 PLDMNDINNPQDNN
+2995 
-3009 PQDYYMLKTPNGL
+3009 
-3022 FNANEDQVAAIDAVS
+3022 
-3037 EFLNKP
+3037 
-3043 TTEKLDD
+3043 
-3050 NVFFLFGPGGTGK
+3050 
-3063 TASVASAINKALN
+3063 
-3076 GSAEQVTVA
+3076 
-3085 YTAISHTA
+3085 
-3093 KGELVKAGNKEAAT
+3093 
-3107 LASFLGSTP
+3107 
-3116 KISASG
+3116 
-3122 EESFELTPLSK
+3122 
-3133 YTEGDRPAPFPA
+3133 
-3145 IFTADWLVIDEA
+3145 
-3157 SMIGDREM
+3157 
-3165 DAIRQRLR
+3165 
-3173 ERKSEFGDSKLK
+3173 
-3185 ILFMGDYA
+3185 
-3193 QIPPIG
+3193 
-3199 LRPDED
+3199 
-3205 GYAINLMKNSS
+3205 
-3216 KSIGLSKVERTK
+3216 
-3228 NQDITDLG
+3228 
-3236 FRFRRAVDYYNQQLE
+3236 
-3251 KGVASAASGL
+3251 
-3261 RIDKMLDKSV
+3261 
-3271 TTSSENVSFT
+3271 
-3281 SVHKKF
+3281 
-3287 FTDYVNILKQDP
+3287 
-3299 FNSQN
+3299 
-3304 AVMISYNNEKHPTT
+3304 
-3318 ISTTDIIRTNLFG
+3318 
-3331 EKANE
+3331 
-3336 ALFIPGEPIF
+3336 
-3346 LNSTIKAPS
+3346 
-3355 LQTGKRID
+3355 
-3363 LAKNSRLVIKSINRN
+3363 
-3378 IKSFNLGSNIR
+3378 
-3389 PDIIE
+3389 
-3394 IPVYSIAAHYGN
+3394 
-3406 DIINFDAFDKS
+3406 
-3417 FSQQIIPSRY
+3417 
-3427 DNKRKGY
+3427 
-3434 ILEDGFFLSYSKYMR
+3434 
-3449 LKELGVTDIFHGYIM
+3449 
-3464 SAHKV
+3464 
-3469 QGQTYNHSF
+3469 
-3478 VHDKNIASHVRPS
+3478 
-3491 MNSGE
+3491 
-3496 MILTPKSY
+3496 
-3504 AQILY
+3504 
-3509 TAISRARNKV
+3509 
-3519 YVLTNTVADEA
+3519 
-3530 GAFAQPTFENPMKS
+3530 
-3544 IATEVTAAEF
+3544 
-3554 PNDLELENQCKS
+3554 

>member
-10 KEYTERELLNLA
+10 KGYTEKELLNLA
-22 SSASSLMSVR
+22 SSMSSLMSVR
-32 TRTNNEMIEI
+32 TRTNDEMIEI

-65 ISAISADVISQI
+65 ISVISADVISQI

-97 KARFENSLKVYDYL
+97 KSRFENSLKVYDYL

-118 AKLDQAR
+118 AKLSQAR
-125 KNKDYTKKF
+125 KNKDYIKKF
-134 PQLLLAPTTDD
+134 PQLLLTPTTDD

-161 GFKTKVK
+161 GFKIKVK

-176 KIEEGSD
+176 KIEEGSN
-183 KFQELKLDEEYYSN
+183 KFQELKLDEEYYRN
-197 IVNQDANLEEITEDE
+197 IVNEDSNLDEMTEDE

-218 YEDGSTFN
+218 YEDGSAFR

-238 LFFASVPSGT
+238 LFFASVPSSTRGS
-248 TGPLGLREFVTYDDV
+248 LGLIDFVTYDDV
-263 IENFLEIGSELES
+263 IENFLEIGSELENV
-276 ISYDSLQAELL
+276 SYDNLQAELL
-287 QRSKTRP
+287 ERSKTRP
-294 YLKNVAAMIAGLQK
+294 YLKNVAAMLASLQK

-335 SGGVSG
+335 PGGNTG

-357 IYNDWL
+357 VYNDWL
-363 EQQKASDIITNKNGE
+363 EQQKTSDIIINKNGE

-390 RTLDEAVA
+390 KSLDQVVS
-398 GSVEQK
+398 GSIEQK
-404 KAWVKSFM
+404 KAWVKTFM
-412 ATIGVTYTDD
+412 ATIGIKYTDD

-464 APTGK
+464 PPTGK

-484 FTSFSKLAEI
+484 FTSFSKLAQI
-494 YYRHTPG
+494 YYSHTPG
-501 RYHTGS
+501 IYHTPN

-530 KLNYSKTFLDTL
+530 KLNYSKTFLDTI
-542 LKRSFA
+542 LKRSFS
-548 KSSKVLQKYAASKLS
+548 KNSKVLQKYAASKLS

-599 FEAIIKHQNAGRGT
+599 FEAIIKHQNAGGKT

-626 TPVLHIDKYKLNDKT
+626 TPVIHIDKYKLNDKT
-641 QGRTAKDLF
+641 QGRTAKDLI
-650 FKQSADIK
+650 FKQSTDIK
-658 ESFDFGETFKTELYN
+658 DTFDFGETFKTELYN

-693 KLKQANFDKAFELF
+693 KLNQANFDKAFELF

-721 AEKPEEGK
+721 NEKPNEGK

-741 KTPSAQDVA
+741 KTPSPQDVA
-750 YIKNVVTENFKQ
+750 YIKNVVTANFKEK
-762 RTLDLI
+762 TFKSI
-768 KSMTRRGLINFTNS
+768 KSMTRRGLISASNS
-782 KSTGELLFNFPF
+782 KTTGELLFNFPF
-794 FDATYMTQPE
+794 FDASYMRQAE

-811 QKAVY
+811 QKVVY

-823 NYLRTQI
+823 NYLRTQT
-830 TALQILG
+830 TALQLLG
-837 ADPALYYKETSA
+837 ADPALYYKEPSS
-849 LKNANLSDLTIAQ
+849 LKNVNLADLTIAQ

-889 WKWYDAKGNMVDRSS
+889 WKWYDAKGNMVDRSF
-904 YKSITI
+904 YKTITI
-910 SDVVK
+910 SDVIK
-915 DTELFNSVETTDAQ
+915 RTDLFNNVETTDAQ

-935 EHIDRMMSEGRIPLD
+935 EHIDRMMSEGRLPLD
-950 VWQSITDRLSKK
+950 VWQSITDRLGKK
-962 NKSDN
+962 NQIEN
-967 FELTDREKSVIL
+967 FQLTDREKSVIL

-996 NRIDYVKSSTYP
+996 NRIDYIKSSTFP
-1008 LIPDITRGSQLDDLR
+1008 LIPGITAGRQLDDLR
-1023 KFMEANNI
+1023 KFMETNNI

-1050 VFDENE
+1050 VFDEND
-1056 NFITPTTSD
+1056 NFITPSKSD
-1065 LAGAVQTLSRE
+1065 LAAAIQTLSRE
-1076 GLHTQQEIPLQKEEI
+1076 GLHTQQEIPLQKDEI

-1104 LLNVKDFILENTSF
+1104 LLDVKDFILEDTSF

-1138 KNELSRRFGIEERGD
+1138 KKELSRRFGIQERGD
-1153 GVVFKNKKA
+1153 GVIFKNKKA

-1178 NDIAAIK
+1178 NDITAIK

-1228 VSGVATKLKLND
+1228 VSGVASKLKFSD

-1247 DIIWLSNYDTSKG
+1247 DIIWLPNYDTSKS
-1260 LQYMRKTKDGVKPA
+1260 LQYMRKTKDGVRPA

-1282 RDEEGNLIDLSKFV
+1282 RDEEGNLIDLSKFI
-1296 KVDKKT
+1296 KEDKKT

-1330 SMLPVEVVGFLP
+1330 SMLPIEVVGFLP
-1342 SYMENTMVVPDG
+1342 SYMENTIVVPDG

-1385 KVIALEKEMLNIKNK
+1385 KVISLEKELYNIKNK

-1407 LYKQYLSKQELAT
+1407 LYKNYLTKQELST

-1428 NEIIDKLKWNI
+1428 NEIISKLKWNI

-1450 IDTINTLIE
+1450 VDTINTLIE

-1491 EAIRTQIAEA
+1491 DAIRNQITEA
-1501 KSKGIT
+1501 KSQGIV

-1518 YDIETGWESLSDF
+1518 YDIEAGWESLSDF
-1531 NVDELHQMYRDL
+1531 NEDELNQMYRDL
-1543 HWSVLTHRAAF
+1543 HWSVLTHKSTF
-1554 DKITKSIDFNDIKEE
+1554 DKITKSIDYSDIKEE
-1569 ADMLE
+1569 GDMLE
-1574 AMGMFK
+1574 AMGVFK
-1580 FDMTY
+1580 FDTTY
-1585 TPMGFEEQM
+1585 SPMGFEEQM

-1622 KKIILGHIDPKTLV
+1622 KDIILGHIDPKTLRPV
-1636 TVPDPVIVLDD
+1636 RDPVRVLDE
-1647 NGNKL
+1647 NGKEIE
-1652 DLYNLTEPGSVG
+1652 LYNLTKPGSIG
-1664 DTKEETRTKGDN
+1664 DSKENTRTKGDN
-1676 NSMVMTESVDNAKN
+1676 NSMVMTESVDNSKN

-1709 IALSDA
+1709 IALSDEK
-1715 DGNILKINFATRF
+1715 GQILRINFATRF

-1754 VKDAVINK
+1754 VKDAVIK
-1762 LVKRY
+1762 KIVTRY
-1767 SDKMSIEAQNKIIE
+1767 TNLMSVEAQNKIIE
-1781 DKKNSTYKEE
+1781 DKKNSSYKEE
-1791 IFGAEK
+1791 IFGADK
-1797 LKQMLKESLGGI
+1797 LKQMLQESLSEI
-1809 TDMDSYA
+1809 TDMDGYA
-1816 KKQIDVLALF
+1816 KKQIDVLSLF
-1826 DRLNNIGSELSGVIG
+1826 SRLDNIGGEISGVIG

-1892 KITEPVG
+1892 KLTEPVG
-1899 EIGHSIDRSLIFA
+1899 EIGHSIDRSLMFA
-1912 AKLYNELYPVHFS
+1912 EKLYNELYPVHFS
-1925 SFYNKVAEKIFNGLG
+1925 SFYNKVSEKIFNGLG

-1971 LKISDSAAAE
+1971 LNISDNASAE

-1998 IMEAKTSFP
+1998 IMEAKVSFP
-2007 ELEDNYFIKNLGFK
+2007 ELEDNYFIKNLGFR
-2021 LSTKQGL
+2021 LTTKQGL

-2038 GDIDE
+2038 GDVDE

-2087 IPIEYFISDTDFL
+2087 IPIEYFISDSDFL

-2116 QFYRQFIQN
+2116 QFYRQFVQN

-2135 DTAAALS
+2135 DTSVALS

-2152 DTSNDLH
+2152 DTTNDLH
-2159 RKLLVKTGPADNLLT
+2159 TKLLVKTGPADNLLT
-2174 VNKFAD
+2174 QLKFAD
-2180 YISYTDNQNSL
+2180 FISYTDNQSKV

-2196 RTSAPNIGKYERI
+2196 RTSAPTIGKYERI
-2209 NTLGTRRSGFSEF
+2209 NTLGTRKAGFSEY
-2222 MMNAKDV
+2222 MMNFKDV
-2229 PSVLPMNMTTAQLA
+2229 SSTLPINMTAAQLA
-2243 EFKRVYP
+2243 EYKTLYP

-2288 LDAVAAQESV
+2288 LDAVAAQE
-2298 INISNELNIYT
+2298 
-2309 DRPNNIT
+2309 
-2316 SYVNSLIPNYIQ
+2316 
-2328 TYDDEIRLLS
+2328 
-2338 ELASIFAL
+2338 
-2346 SRGNYKTN
+2346 
-2354 AELLETSVNVE
+2354 
-2365 KMIKDLTPAELKE
+2365 
-2378 ESNETLD
+2378 
-2385 NMLSN
+2385 
-2390 AIIEKLAKE
+2390 
-2399 GLSEEDIYNNLFKR
+2399 
-2413 TEANSTQPVAQQP
+2413 PVAQQP

-2440 GAKGYDAEWDIIGEE
+2440 GAIGADSAWDSIGRE
-2455 FGMVNNKHYLLPS
+2455 FGVTDHRHYYYGSKTPKGNVELTKAQLDEGIAEMRKAAVVLDKNPQKATTVNLL
-2468 DGAVSDPRLQAK
+2468 A
-2480 GVKPVDATNDVGPVA
+2480 
-2495 LQGPATGE
+2495 
-2503 AQIAV
+2503 
-2508 TNAER
+2508 
-2513 AMGRIEL
+2513 
-2520 NHTTRNTKK
+2520 RNWF
-2529 IRNYVQVKNADGIF
+2529 QVKNSDQVV
-2543 AIGSLIPK
+2543 AIAPI
-2551 DTDITISMGRV
+2551 DDN
-2562 TKKAL
+2562 KKF
-2567 VPQVNGGT
+2567 VEGGT
-2575 SVAVQLGIMMN
+2575 GWAVAMAQANN
-2586 KPTYVFNQVANNTYP
+2586 KETHVFNLKDNS
-2601 EGWYVWENKVH
+2601 WYTWNG
-2612 YNPNTNTFEGD
+2612 NTFVASQV
-2623 FMPIDIPILTKNFAG
+2623 PLLSKNFAG
-2638 IGTSSNTTTQGKQAI
+2638 IGSRQDYGKMTEESLQAI
-2653 RDVYENTFNSP
+2653 YDVYENTFNSA
-2664 RTESTSTLDVSAQL
+2664 RTENSFTEADNLPPIEQNFIDGQGGRKMQSKFAGKSTMDLILSGDRTRTTRANTDITRMIKDYNLSKIEDLVGKVIRMTDKSGRTAYTKITNVVAFTKEYQDATWEKEGWDKATTDKNLGSYPYAIEFELASVGTTQDVSTQL
-2678 EINEELVIS
+2678 ETNEEIVIS
-2687 DPTDIL
+2687 DPTDNL

-2698 LQMDMDDMTEIN
+2698 LGMDMDDSTEIN

-2717 PIEFGANPQI
+2717 SIEFGTTPQV
-2727 DPVVEGIIPNID
+2727 DPVVEELIPNVD
-2739 GDNNIKTVLNNIFK
+2739 GNNNVKTVLNNIFK

-2790 APGIIRINTDLAKKD
+2790 APGVIRINADLAKKD
-2805 NPKQNA
+2805 NPKQNS

-2816 TVVMHEV
+2816 TVIMHEV
-2823 MHAATADILKRFRE
+2823 MHAATADVLKRFRE
-2837 NKSSLNK
+2837 NKASLNK

-2864 IESDVHGPKLTE
+2864 IDSDIHGPKLTE
-2876 VIDKVFGSNQ
+2876 VIDKVFGNSQ

-2909 MIMTDRN
+2909 MIMTDRT
-2916 FQQFMNE
+2916 FQQFMNQ
-2923 TMYNEESNTS
+2923 TMYNEETNTS
-2933 IFDRF
+2933 ILDRF

-2945 ITSLAKMVGVSID
+2945 ISSLAKMVGVNID
-2958 NKSALYNGV
+2958 TKSALYNGV
-2967 NTITKL
+2967 DTITKL

-2984 EESINGDPNEG
+2984 NESINGDPNEG
-2995 PLDMNDINNPQDNN
+2995 PLNMNDINNPQDNN

-3022 FNANEDQVAAIDAVS
+3022 FNANEDQVLAINTIS

-3050 NVFFLFGPGGTGK
+3050 NVFLLFGPGGTGK
-3063 TASVASAINKALN
+3063 TASVACAINKALS
-3076 GSAEQVTVA
+3076 GSTEQVTVA

-3107 LASFLGSTP
+3107 LSSFLGSKP
-3116 KISASG
+3116 KITSTG
-3122 EESFELTPLSK
+3122 EETFELTPLEE
-3133 YTEGDRPAPFPA
+3133 YTEGDKPRPFPG

-3157 SMIGDREM
+3157 SMIGEREM

-3173 ERKSEFGDSKLK
+3173 ERKGEFGDSKLK
-3185 ILFMGDYA
+3185 ILFMGDYS

-3216 KSIGLSKVERTK
+3216 KSIGLSKIERTK

-3236 FRFRRAVDYYNQQLE
+3236 FRFRRAVDYFNQQLE
-3251 KGVASAASGL
+3251 KGIASVASGL

-3318 ISTTDIIRTNLFG
+3318 ITTTNIIRTNLFG
-3331 EKANE
+3331 DKAKE
-3336 ALFIPGEPIF
+3336 SLFIAGEPIF
-3346 LNSTIKAPS
+3346 LGSTITAPS
-3355 LQTGKRID
+3355 LETGKSIE
-3363 LAKNSRLVIKSINRN
+3363 LAKNSRVI
-3378 IKSFNLGSNIR
+3378 IKSFKRLVKTINVGTKNYPVNI
-3389 PDIIE
+3389 PDV
-3394 IPVYSIAAHYGN
+3394 PVYSISAHYGN
-3406 DIINFDAFDKS
+3406 DVVNFEALDKAYA
-3417 FSQQIIPSRY
+3417 QQFIPANY
-3427 DNKRKGY
+3427 DSKKKGY
-3434 ILEDGFFLSYSKYMR
+3434 VLNDGSFLSYSKYMR
-3449 LKELGVTDIFHGYIM
+3449 LKEYGLTDIFHGYMM

-3478 VHDKNIASHVRPS
+3478 VHDMNIAGHVRPS

-3519 YVLTNTVADEA
+3519 YVLTANVADEA

-3554 PNDLELENQCKS
+3554 PNELELENQCKS

>member
-32 TRTNNEMIEI
+32 TRTNDEMIEI

-125 KNKDYTKKF
+125 KNKEYTKKF

-150 TTYGN
+150 STYGN

-176 KIEEGSD
+176 KIEEGSN
-183 KFQELKLDEEYYSN
+183 KFQELKLDEEYYRN
-197 IVNQDANLEEITEDE
+197 IVNEDANVEEITEDE

-218 YEDGSTFN
+218 YEDGSAFR

-238 LFFASVPSGT
+238 LFFASVPSGA
-248 TGPLGLREFVTYDDV
+248 TGALGLREFVTYDDV

-276 ISYDSLQAELL
+276 ISYDALQAELL

-335 SGGVSG
+335 PGGPAG

-363 EQQKASDIITNKNGE
+363 EQQKTSDIITNKNGE

-390 RTLDEAVA
+390 KTLDEAVA
-398 GSVEQK
+398 GGVEQK

-412 ATIGVTYTDD
+412 ATIGVTYTDE
-422 MLNTLEETANNG
+422 MLNTLEEAANNG

-530 KLNYSKTFLDTL
+530 KLNYSKTFLDTV

-548 KSSKVLQKYAASKLS
+548 KNSKVLQKYAASKLS

-599 FEAIIKHQNAGRGT
+599 FEAIIKHQNSGGKT

-641 QGRTAKDLF
+641 QGRTAKDLI

-658 ESFDFGETFKTELYN
+658 ETFDFGETFKTELYN

-750 YIKNVVTENFKQ
+750 YIKNVVTANFKQ
-762 RTLDLI
+762 RTFDLI
-768 KSMTRRGLINFTNS
+768 KSMTRRGLIKFSNS
-782 KSTGELLFNFPF
+782 KSTGELLADFSF
-794 FDATYMTQPE
+794 FDASYMRQAE

-823 NYLRTQI
+823 NYLRTQT
-830 TALQILG
+830 TALQLLG
-837 ADPALYYKETSA
+837 ADPALYYKEPFS

-904 YKSITI
+904 YNAITI

-915 DTELFNSVETTDAQ
+915 DTELFKAVETTDAQ

-950 VWQSITDRLSKK
+950 IWQSITDRLSKK

-1056 NFITPTTSD
+1056 DFITPTSSD

-1104 LLNVKDFILENTSF
+1104 LLNVKDFILEGTSF

-1138 KNELSRRFGIEERGD
+1138 KNDLSRRFGIEERGD

-1185 VDKDGDLIIPPYLM
+1185 VNKDGDLIIPPYLM

-1228 VSGVATKLKLND
+1228 VSGVASKLKFSD
-1240 LNKDTKS
+1240 LNKDSKS
-1247 DIIWLSNYDTSKG
+1247 DVIWLSNYDTSKG

-1330 SMLPVEVVGFLP
+1330 SMLPIEVVGFLP
-1342 SYMENTMVVPDG
+1342 SYMENTIVVPDG

-1361 DFDVDKLFAYTSS
+1361 DFDVDKLYAYTSS
-1374 LRLRYSKETEN
+1374 LRLRYSKETESE
-1385 KVIALEKEMLNIKNK
+1385 VISLEKEMLNIKNK
-1400 SEAENTE
+1400 SEVENTE
-1407 LYKQYLSKQELAT
+1407 LYKQYLTKQELST

-1439 SDKEKSRKQKS
+1439 SDREKSRKQKS
-1450 IDTINTLIE
+1450 IDNINTLIE

-1470 DEYLKIRQV
+1470 PEYLKIRQV

-1491 EAIRTQIAEA
+1491 DAIRTQITEA

-1518 YDIETGWESLSDF
+1518 YDIETGWESLSDL
-1531 NVDELHQMYRDL
+1531 NEDELHQMYRDL

-1569 ADMLE
+1569 GDMLE
-1574 AMGMFK
+1574 AMGLFK

-1585 TPMGFEEQM
+1585 SPMGFEEQM

-1622 KKIILGHIDPKTLV
+1622 KTIILGHIDPKTLLS
-1636 TVPDPVIVLDD
+1636 VPDPVRVLDE
-1647 NGNKL
+1647 NGKDIL
-1652 DLYNLTEPGSVG
+1652 ELFNLTQPGSVG
-1664 DTKEETRTKGDN
+1664 DTKEDTRTKGDN
-1676 NSMVMTESVDNAKN
+1676 NSMVMTESVDNSKN

-1695 FNWSEETMGALSAL
+1695 FNWAEETMGALSAL

-1715 DGNILKINFATRF
+1715 NGKILKINFATRF

-1767 SDKMSIEAQNKIIE
+1767 SQMMSVEAQNKIIE

-1791 IFGAEK
+1791 IFGADK
-1797 LKQMLKESLGGI
+1797 LKQMLKESLGDI

-1816 KKQIDVLALF
+1816 KKQIDALSLF
-1826 DRLNNIGSELSGVIG
+1826 SRLDNIGGEISGVIG

-1899 EIGHSIDRSLIFA
+1899 EIGHSIDRSLLFA
-1912 AKLYNELYPVHFS
+1912 EKLYNELYPVHFS
-1925 SFYNKVAEKIFNGLG
+1925 SFYNRVSEKIFNGLG

-1971 LKISDSAAAE
+1971 LNISDNASSE

-1998 IMEAKTSFP
+1998 IMEAKNSFP
-2007 ELEDNYFIKNLGFK
+2007 ELEDNYFIKNLGFT

-2100 AGIKGFKKDV
+2100 SGIKGFKKDV

-2152 DTSNDLH
+2152 DTTNELH
-2159 RKLLVKTGPADNLLT
+2159 TKLLVKTGAADNLLT
-2174 VNKFAD
+2174 LNKFAD
-2180 YISYTDNQNSL
+2180 YISYTDNQNKL

-2209 NTLGTRRSGFSEF
+2209 NTLGTRKAGFSEY
-2222 MMNAKDV
+2222 MMNTKDV
-2229 PSVLPMNMTTAQLA
+2229 PSVLPMNMTAAQLA
-2243 EFKRVYP
+2243 EYKRVYP

-2288 LDAVAAQESV
+2288 LDAVAAQE
-2298 INISNELNIYT
+2298 
-2309 DRPNNIT
+2309 
-2316 SYVNSLIPNYIQ
+2316 
-2328 TYDDEIRLLS
+2328 
-2338 ELASIFAL
+2338 
-2346 SRGNYKTN
+2346 
-2354 AELLETSVNVE
+2354 
-2365 KMIKDLTPAELKE
+2365 
-2378 ESNETLD
+2378 
-2385 NMLSN
+2385 
-2390 AIIEKLAKE
+2390 
-2399 GLSEEDIYNNLFKR
+2399 
-2413 TEANSTQPVAQQP
+2413 PVAQQTGNFTEADNLP
-2426 KQVGSPSEYTNHSG
+2426 PIEQNFIDGQGGRKMQSKFAGKSTMDLILSG
-2440 GAKGYDAEWDIIGEE
+2440 D
-2455 FGMVNNKHYLLPS
+2455 
-2468 DGAVSDPRLQAK
+2468 R
-2480 GVKPVDATNDVGPVA
+2480 T
-2495 LQGPATGE
+2495 
-2503 AQIAV
+2503 
-2508 TNAER
+2508 R
-2513 AMGRIEL
+2513 
-2520 NHTTRNTKK
+2520 TTRAN
-2529 IRNYVQVKNADGIF
+2529 
-2543 AIGSLIPK
+2543 
-2551 DTDITISMGRV
+2551 TDITRMIKDYNLSKIEDLVGKVIRMTDKSGRTAY
-2562 TKKAL
+2562 TKITNVAAFTKEYQDATWEKEGWDKATTDK
-2567 VPQVNGGT
+2567 N
-2575 SVAVQLGIMMN
+2575 LG
-2586 KPTYVFNQVANNTYP
+2586 TYP
-2601 EGWYVWENKVH
+2601 YAIE
-2612 YNPNTNTFEGD
+2612 FELASVG
-2623 FMPIDIPILTKNFAG
+2623 
-2638 IGTSSNTTTQGKQAI
+2638 TTQDI
-2653 RDVYENTFNSP
+2653 
-2664 RTESTSTLDVSAQL
+2664 STQL
-2678 EINEELVIS
+2678 ETNEEIVIS
-2687 DPTDIL
+2687 DPTDNL

-2698 LQMDMDDMTEIN
+2698 LGMDMADGTEIN

-2717 PIEFGANPQI
+2717 PIEFGANPQL
-2727 DPVVEGIIPNID
+2727 DPVVEGLIPNID
-2739 GDNNIKTVLNNIFK
+2739 GNNSVKTVLNNIFK

-2790 APGIIRINTDLAKKD
+2790 APGVIRINADLAKKD

-2816 TVVMHEV
+2816 TVIMHEV
-2823 MHAATADILKRFRE
+2823 MHAATADVLKRFRE
-2837 NKSSLNK
+2837 NKASLNK

-2864 IESDVHGPKLTE
+2864 IDSDVHGPKLTE
-2876 VIDKVFGSNQ
+2876 VIDKLFGSNQ

-2900 LTNLDEFVS
+2900 LTNIDEFVS
-2909 MIMTDRN
+2909 MLMTDRT

-2938 KEMLRDL
+2938 KELLRDL
-2945 ITSLAKMVGVSID
+2945 ITSLAKMVGVNID
-2958 NKSALYNGV
+2958 KKSALYNGV
-2967 NTITKL
+2967 DTITKL
-2973 ITEPDIQDHSD
+2973 ISEPDIQDHSD
-2984 EESINGDPNEG
+2984 NESINGDPNEG

-3037 EFLNKP
+3037 EFLNRP

-3050 NVFFLFGPGGTGK
+3050 NVFLLFGPGGTGK

-3076 GSAEQVTVA
+3076 GTAEQVRVA

-3107 LASFLGSTP
+3107 LASFLGSKP
-3116 KISASG
+3116 KITASG
-3122 EESFELTPLSK
+3122 EETFELTPLSE
-3133 YTEGDRPAPFPA
+3133 YTDGEKPKPFPG

-3157 SMIGDREM
+3157 SMIGETEM
-3165 DAIRQRLR
+3165 KAIRQRLE
-3173 ERKSEFGDSKLK
+3173 ERKGEFGDRKMK
-3185 ILFMGDYA
+3185 ILFMGDYS

-3216 KSIGLSKVERTK
+3216 KSIGLSKIERTK

-3251 KGVASAASGL
+3251 KGIASVASGL

-3281 SVHKKF
+3281 SKHKNF
-3287 FTDYVNILKQDP
+3287 FTDYVNVFKQDP

-3304 AVMISYNNEKHPTT
+3304 AVMISYNNEKHPST
-3318 ISTTDIIRTNLFG
+3318 ITTTDIIRTNLFG
-3331 EKANE
+3331 DKANE
-3336 ALFIPGEPIF
+3336 ALFVAGEPIF
-3346 LNSTIKAPS
+3346 LGSTITAPS
-3355 LQTGKRID
+3355 IETGKNIEMP
-3363 LAKNSRLVIKSINRN
+3363 KNSRTIIKSINSVV
-3378 IKSFNLGSNIR
+3378 KSFNIGTKR
-3389 PDIIE
+3389 YPDYINV
-3394 IPVYSIAAHYGN
+3394 PVYAISAHYGK
-3406 DIINFDAFDKS
+3406 DTVNFDALDKAY
-3417 FSQQIIPSRY
+3417 SQQFIPSRY
-3427 DNKRKGY
+3427 DSKRKGY
-3434 ILEDGFFLSYSKYMR
+3434 ILDDGSFLAYGRYMR
-3449 LKELGVTDIFHGYIM
+3449 LKEAGITDIFHGYLM

-3478 VHDKNIASHVRPS
+3478 VHDMNISSHVRPS

-3519 YVLTNTVADEA
+3519 YVLTSNVADEA

-3544 IATEVTAAEF
+3544 VATEVTTAEF

>member
-97 KARFENSLKVYDYL
+97 KARFENSFKLYTYL
-111 AKQLDTP
+111 AEKLDTP
-118 AKLDQAR
+118 VKLDQAR
-125 KNKDYTKKF
+125 NNKEYTKKF

-145 LLLMK
+145 LQLMK
-150 TTYGN
+150 TTYRN

-176 KIEEGSD
+176 KIEEGSN

-197 IVNQDANLEEITEDE
+197 IVNEDSNLEEITEDE

-218 YEDGSTFN
+218 YEDGSAFR

-238 LFFASVPSGT
+238 LFFATVPSGT
-248 TGPLGLREFVTYDDV
+248 TGPLGLREFVIYDDV

-276 ISYDSLQAELL
+276 VSYDSLQAELL

-294 YLKNVAAMIAGLQK
+294 YLKNVAAMIASLQK

-335 SGGVSG
+335 PGGVSG

-390 RTLDEAVA
+390 RTLNEAVA
-398 GSVEQK
+398 GNLEQK
-404 KAWVKSFM
+404 KDWVKSFM
-412 ATIGVTYTDD
+412 TTIGVTYTDE

-456 ILVNRYNV
+456 ILVNKYNV

-469 TEVGYDDANNALKDE
+469 TQVGYDDANNALKDE

-507 SRNGENKSIYAY
+507 MRNGENKSIYSY

-530 KLNYSKTFLDTL
+530 KLNYSKTFLDIL

-585 DGVVRKKQSVKEQM
+585 DGIVRKKQSVKEQM

-650 FKQSADIK
+650 FKQSVDVK

-707 YLFPELNKSSKDIT
+707 YLFPELNKSSKDVT
-721 AEKPEEGK
+721 AEKPKEGK

-794 FDATYMTQPE
+794 FDATYMRQPE

-849 LKNANLSDLTIAQ
+849 LKNANLSNLTIAQ

-904 YKSITI
+904 YKTITI

-915 DTELFNSVETTDAQ
+915 DTELFNGVETTDAQ

-962 NKSDN
+962 NKSEN

-1008 LIPDITRGSQLDDLR
+1008 LIPDIIRRFQLDDLR

-1056 NFITPTTSD
+1056 DFITPTTSD

-1104 LLNVKDFILENTSF
+1104 LLNIKDFILENTSF

-1124 DLKENIRINLFDKA
+1124 DLKESIRINLFDKA
-1138 KNELSRRFGIEERGD
+1138 KNELSKRFGVEERGD

-1240 LNKDTKS
+1240 LNKDNKS

-1282 RDEEGNLIDLSKFV
+1282 RDEQGNLIDLSKFV
-1296 KVDKKT
+1296 KEDKKT

-1325 NQGHP
+1325 NQGHS
-1330 SMLPVEVVGFLP
+1330 SMLPIEVVGFLP
-1342 SYMENTMVVPDG
+1342 SYMENTIVVPDG

-1374 LRLRYSKETEN
+1374 LRLRYSKETESQ
-1385 KVIALEKEMLNIKNK
+1385 VVALEKEMLNIKNN

-1450 IDTINTLIE
+1450 VDTINTLIE

-1470 DEYLKIRQV
+1470 DEYLKIRQL
-1479 QEKNKQATRKEL
+1479 QEKNKQSTRKEL
-1491 EAIRTQIAEA
+1491 DAIRTQIAEA

-1531 NVDELHQMYRDL
+1531 NEDELHQMYRDL
-1543 HWSVLTHRAAF
+1543 HWSVLTHRSAF

-1569 ADMLE
+1569 GDMLE
-1574 AMGMFK
+1574 AMGFFK

-1636 TVPDPVIVLDD
+1636 EVPNPVIVLDD

-1652 DLYNLTEPGSVG
+1652 DLYKLTEPGSIG
-1664 DTKEETRTKGDN
+1664 DTKEDTRTKGDN

-1728 FKQPIIEEYVSEIQS
+1728 FKQPIIEEFVSEIQS

-1781 DKKNSTYKEE
+1781 DKKNSAYKEE

-1826 DRLNNIGSELSGVIG
+1826 DRLNNIGGELSGLIG

-1882 VEKDVNTGRY
+1882 VEKDINTGRY
-1892 KITEPVG
+1892 KIIEPVG
-1899 EIGHSIDRSLIFA
+1899 EIGHSIDRSLLFA
-1912 AKLYNELYPVHFS
+1912 EKLYNELYPVHFS
-1925 SFYNKVAEKIFNGLG
+1925 SFYNRVSEKIFNGLG

-1971 LKISDSAAAE
+1971 LNISDSAAAE

-1988 NADNKSLAKR
+1988 NTDNKSLAKR

-2007 ELEDNYFIKNLGFK
+2007 ELEDNYFIKNLGFR

-2135 DTAAALS
+2135 DTAVALS

-2152 DTSNDLH
+2152 DTTNDLH

-2209 NTLGTRRSGFSEF
+2209 NTLGTRKAGFSEF

-2243 EFKRVYP
+2243 EYKRVYP
-2250 DAPTEDNVD
+2250 DAPSEDNVD

-2288 LDAVAAQESV
+2288 LDAVAAQDESV
-2298 INISNELNIYT
+2298 
-2309 DRPNNIT
+2309 
-2316 SYVNSLIPNYIQ
+2316 
-2328 TYDDEIRLLS
+2328 
-2338 ELASIFAL
+2338 
-2346 SRGNYKTN
+2346 
-2354 AELLETSVNVE
+2354 
-2365 KMIKDLTPAELKE
+2365 
-2378 ESNETLD
+2378 
-2385 NMLSN
+2385 
-2390 AIIEKLAKE
+2390 
-2399 GLSEEDIYNNLFKR
+2399 
-2413 TEANSTQPVAQQP
+2413 QQP
-2426 KQVGSPSEYTNHSG
+2426 
-2440 GAKGYDAEWDIIGEE
+2440 
-2455 FGMVNNKHYLLPS
+2455 
-2468 DGAVSDPRLQAK
+2468 
-2480 GVKPVDATNDVGPVA
+2480 
-2495 LQGPATGE
+2495 
-2503 AQIAV
+2503 
-2508 TNAER
+2508 
-2513 AMGRIEL
+2513 
-2520 NHTTRNTKK
+2520 
-2529 IRNYVQVKNADGIF
+2529 
-2543 AIGSLIPK
+2543 
-2551 DTDITISMGRV
+2551 ITED
-2562 TKKAL
+2562 L
-2567 VPQVNGGT
+2567 
-2575 SVAVQLGIMMN
+2575 
-2586 KPTYVFNQVANNTYP
+2586 
-2601 EGWYVWENKVH
+2601 
-2612 YNPNTNTFEGD
+2612 
-2623 FMPIDIPILTKNFAG
+2623 
-2638 IGTSSNTTTQGKQAI
+2638 
-2653 RDVYENTFNSP
+2653 
-2664 RTESTSTLDVSAQL
+2664 SAQL
-2678 EINEELVIS
+2678 ETNEELVIS

-2710 MEELENQ
+2710 IKELENQ
-2717 PIEFGANPQI
+2717 SIEFGANPQI

-2844 RQIIFATGLTNMFKD
+2844 RQIIFATGLKNMFKD

-2945 ITSLAKMVGVSID
+2945 ITSLAKMVGVNID
-2958 NKSALYNGV
+2958 KKSALFNGV

-2984 EESINGDPNEG
+2984 EEFFNGDINEG
-2995 PLDMNDINNPQDNN
+2995 PLNMDDINNPQDNN

-3050 NVFFLFGPGGTGK
+3050 NVFLLFGPGGTGK
-3063 TASVASAINKALN
+3063 TASVASAINKAFS

-3107 LASFLGSTP
+3107 LASFLGSKP
-3116 KISASG
+3116 KITSSG
-3122 EESFELTPLSK
+3122 EETFELTPLSE
-3133 YTEGDRPAPFPA
+3133 YTDGERPKPFPG

-3157 SMIGDREM
+3157 SMIGDTEM
-3165 DAIRQRLR
+3165 KAIRQRLE
-3173 ERKSEFGDSKLK
+3173 ERKAEFGDRKMK
-3185 ILFMGDYA
+3185 ILFMGDYS

-3205 GYAINLMKNSS
+3205 GYAINLMKDASN
-3216 KSIGLSKVERTK
+3216 SIGLSKIERTK

-3251 KGVASAASGL
+3251 KGVSSVLSGL

-3281 SVHKKF
+3281 SKHKNF
-3287 FTDYVNILKQDP
+3287 FTDYVNVFKQDP

-3304 AVMISYNNEKHPTT
+3304 AVMISYNNEKHPST
-3318 ISTTDIIRTNLFG
+3318 ITTTDVIRTNLFG
-3331 EKANE
+3331 DKAKQG
-3336 ALFIPGEPIF
+3336 LFVAGEPIF
-3346 LNSTIKAPS
+3346 LGSTITAPS
-3355 LQTGKRID
+3355 METGKNIEMP
-3363 LAKNSRLVIKSINRN
+3363 KNSRTIIKSINSVV
-3378 IKSFNLGSNIR
+3378 KSFNIGTKR
-3389 PDIIE
+3389 YPDYINV
-3394 IPVYSIAAHYGN
+3394 PVYTISAYYGK
-3406 DIINFDAFDKS
+3406 DTVNFDALDKS
-3417 FSQQIIPSRY
+3417 YSQQFIPSRY
-3427 DNKRKGY
+3427 DSKRKGY
-3434 ILEDGFFLSYSKYMR
+3434 ILDDGSFLSYGRYMK
-3449 LKELGVTDIFHGYIM
+3449 LKEAGITDIFHGYLM

-3478 VHDKNIASHVRPS
+3478 VHDMNISSHVRPS
-3491 MNSGE
+3491 MNSSE

-3519 YVLTNTVADEA
+3519 YVLTNNVADEA

-3544 IATEVTAAEF
+3544 VATEVTTAEF

>member
-97 KARFENSLKVYDYL
+97 KARFENSLKLYTYL
-111 AKQLDTP
+111 AEKLDTP

-125 KNKDYTKKF
+125 NNKEYTKKF

-145 LLLMK
+145 LQLMK

-176 KIEEGSD
+176 KIEEGSN

-197 IVNQDANLEEITEDE
+197 IVNEDSNLEEITEDE

-218 YEDGSTFN
+218 YEDGSAFR

-238 LFFASVPSGT
+238 LFFATVPSGT

-276 ISYDSLQAELL
+276 VSYDSLQAELL

-294 YLKNVAAMIAGLQK
+294 YLKNVAAMIASLQK

-335 SGGVSG
+335 PGGVSG

-404 KAWVKSFM
+404 KDWVKSFM
-412 ATIGVTYTDD
+412 ATIGVTYTDE
-422 MLNTLEETANNG
+422 MLNTLEETANNS

-456 ILVNRYNV
+456 ILVNKYNV

-469 TEVGYDDANNALKDE
+469 TEVGYDDVNNALKDE

-507 SRNGENKSIYAY
+507 MRNGENKSIYSY

-707 YLFPELNKSSKDIT
+707 YLFPELNKSSKDVT

-782 KSTGELLFNFPF
+782 KTTGELLFNFPF
-794 FDATYMTQPE
+794 FDATYMRQPE

-823 NYLRTQI
+823 NYLRTQT

-904 YKSITI
+904 YKTITI

-915 DTELFNSVETTDAQ
+915 NTELFNGVETTDAQ

-1023 KFMEANNI
+1023 KFMEVNNI

-1138 KNELSRRFGIEERGD
+1138 KNELSRRFGIQERGD

-1330 SMLPVEVVGFLP
+1330 SMLPIEVVGFLP
-1342 SYMENTMVVPDG
+1342 SYMENTIVVPDG

-1374 LRLRYSKETEN
+1374 LRLRYSKETESQ
-1385 KVIALEKEMLNIKNK
+1385 VIALEKEMLNIKNK

-1450 IDTINTLIE
+1450 VDTINTLIE

-1531 NVDELHQMYRDL
+1531 NEDELHQMYRDL

-1569 ADMLE
+1569 GDMLE

-1622 KKIILGHIDPKTLV
+1622 KRIILGHIDPKTLV
-1636 TVPDPVIVLDD
+1636 AVPDPVIVLDD

-1652 DLYNLTEPGSVG
+1652 DLYKLTETGSVG

-1676 NSMVMTESVDNAKN
+1676 NSMVMSESVDNSKN

-1709 IALSDA
+1709 IALSDVN
-1715 DGNILKINFATRF
+1715 GNILKINFATRF
-1728 FKQPIIEEYVSEIQS
+1728 FKQPIIEEFVSEIQS
-1743 ARDTLSDFTPD
+1743 ARDSLSDFTPD

-1781 DKKNSTYKEE
+1781 DKKNSAYKEE

-1826 DRLNNIGSELSGVIG
+1826 DRLSNIGSELSGVIG

-1858 DGIRKLGRLANPGV
+1858 DGIRKLGRLANPSL
-1872 FVGLESMAGK
+1872 FVGLGSMAGK

-1899 EIGHSIDRSLIFA
+1899 EIGHSIDRSLMFA
-1912 AKLYNELYPVHFS
+1912 EKLYNELYPVHFS
-1925 SFYNKVAEKIFNGLG
+1925 SFYNRVSEKIFNGLG

-2007 ELEDNYFIKNLGFK
+2007 ELENNYFIKNLGFR

-2125 NPDMATRLDK
+2125 NSDMATRLDK

-2152 DTSNDLH
+2152 DTTNDLH

-2209 NTLGTRRSGFSEF
+2209 NTLGTRKAGFSEF

-2288 LDAVAAQESV
+2288 IDAIAAQEP
-2298 INISNELNIYT
+2298 I
-2309 DRPNNIT
+2309 
-2316 SYVNSLIPNYIQ
+2316 
-2328 TYDDEIRLLS
+2328 
-2338 ELASIFAL
+2338 
-2346 SRGNYKTN
+2346 
-2354 AELLETSVNVE
+2354 
-2365 KMIKDLTPAELKE
+2365 
-2378 ESNETLD
+2378 
-2385 NMLSN
+2385 
-2390 AIIEKLAKE
+2390 
-2399 GLSEEDIYNNLFKR
+2399 
-2413 TEANSTQPVAQQP
+2413 AQQP

-2440 GAKGYDAEWDIIGEE
+2440 GAIGADSAWDNVGRE
-2455 FGMVNNKHYLLPS
+2455 FG
-2468 DGAVSDPRLQAK
+2468 
-2480 GVKPVDATNDVGPVA
+2480 
-2495 LQGPATGE
+2495 
-2503 AQIAV
+2503 V
-2508 TNAER
+2508 TNHRHYYYGSKTPKGNVELTKAQLDEGVAEMR
-2513 AMGRIEL
+2513 KAAVVLGKNPQKASTVNL
-2520 NHTTRNTKK
+2520 LARNWF
-2529 IRNYVQVKNADGIF
+2529 QVKNSDQVV
-2543 AIGSLIPK
+2543 AIAPLDDS
-2551 DTDITISMGRV
+2551 
-2562 TKKAL
+2562 KKM
-2567 VPQVNGGT
+2567 VEGGT
-2575 SVAVQLGIMMN
+2575 GWAVAMAQANN
-2586 KPTYVFNQVANNTYP
+2586 KETHVFNLKDNS
-2601 EGWYVWENKVH
+2601 WYTWNG
-2612 YNPNTNTFEGD
+2612 NTFV
-2623 FMPIDIPILTKNFAG
+2623 PSQVPLLSKNFAG
-2638 IGTSSNTTTQGKQAI
+2638 IGSRQDAGKMTEESLQAI
-2653 RDVYENTFNSP
+2653 YDVYENTFNSP
-2664 RTESTSTLDVSAQL
+2664 RTESTSTQDVSAQL
-2678 EINEELVIS
+2678 ETNEELVIS

-2698 LQMDMDDMTEIN
+2698 LQMDMNDMTEIN

-2739 GDNNIKTVLNNIFK
+2739 GDNNIKTVLNNILK

-2766 LGQAGNIKD
+2766 LGQANNIKD

-2790 APGIIRINTDLAKKD
+2790 APGIIRINTDLAKND

-2916 FQQFMNE
+2916 FQQFMNQ

-2945 ITSLAKMVGVSID
+2945 ITSLAKIVGVSID

-3022 FNANEDQVAAIDAVS
+3022 FNANEDQVVAIDTIS

-3050 NVFFLFGPGGTGK
+3050 NVFLLFGPGGTGK
-3063 TASVASAINKALN
+3063 TASVASAINKALS
-3076 GSAEQVTVA
+3076 GSAEQVRVA

-3093 KGELVKAGNKEAAT
+3093 KGELVKSGNKEAAT
-3107 LASFLGSTP
+3107 LAKFLGSKP
-3116 KISASG
+3116 KITASG
-3122 EESFELTPLSK
+3122 EETFQLTPLSE
-3133 YTEGDRPAPFPA
+3133 YTDGEKPKPFPG

-3157 SMIGDREM
+3157 SMIGDTEM
-3165 DAIRQRLR
+3165 KAIRQRLE
-3173 ERKSEFGDSKLK
+3173 ERKGEFGDRKMK
-3185 ILFMGDYA
+3185 ILFIGDYS

-3205 GYAINLMKNSS
+3205 GYAINLMKDAS
-3216 KSIGLSKVERTK
+3216 KSIGLSKIERTK

-3251 KGVASAASGL
+3251 KGVSSVLSGL

-3281 SVHKKF
+3281 SKHKNF
-3287 FTDYVNILKQDP
+3287 FTDYVNVFKQDP

-3304 AVMISYNNEKHPTT
+3304 AVMISYNNEKHPSTITT
-3318 ISTTDIIRTNLFG
+3318 NDIIRTNLFG
-3331 EKANE
+3331 DKAKQG
-3336 ALFIPGEPIF
+3336 LFVAGEPIF
-3346 LNSTIKAPS
+3346 LGSTITAPS
-3355 LQTGKRID
+3355 METGKNIEMP
-3363 LAKNSRLVIKSINRN
+3363 KNSRTIIKSIKSVV
-3378 IKSFNLGSNIR
+3378 KSFNIGTKR
-3389 PDIIE
+3389 DPDYINV
-3394 IPVYSIAAHYGN
+3394 PVYTISAHYGK
-3406 DIINFDAFDKS
+3406 DIVNFDALDKS
-3417 FSQQIIPSRY
+3417 YSQQFIPSRY
-3427 DNKRKGY
+3427 DAKRKGY
-3434 ILEDGFFLSYSKYMR
+3434 ILDDGSFLSYFRYMR
-3449 LKELGVTDIFHGYIM
+3449 LKEAGITDIFHGYLM

-3478 VHDKNIASHVRPS
+3478 VNDMNISSHVRPS

-3519 YVLTNTVADEA
+3519 YVLTNNVADEA

-3544 IATEVTAAEF
+3544 VATEVTTAEF